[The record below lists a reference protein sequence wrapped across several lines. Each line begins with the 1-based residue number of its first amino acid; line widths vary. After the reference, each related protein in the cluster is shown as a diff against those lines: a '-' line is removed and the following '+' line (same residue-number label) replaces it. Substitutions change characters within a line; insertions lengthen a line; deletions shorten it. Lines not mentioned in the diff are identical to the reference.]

1 MDKTKKKNIRRYIL
15 WGVLAVVVAALALMP
30 AMARRQDAQDGPVA
44 SILEAEVKQGSV
56 QTTVRGGGTLEA
68 GDGEDIELPAQV
80 KITEF
85 LVKNGQE
92 VKAGDPV
99 AKIDKVSALT
109 AVTEVRS
116 SMAAVEKQM
125 ETYSDEKSA
134 STVTAP
140 AGGRVKAIY
149 ANPGDSVAQ
158 VLVEHGGLALL
169 SLDGRM
175 SVTLAVSS
183 QLVPGDSVKVTLDS
197 GKTVTGRVETNLN
210 GELTV
215 TIADNGYAVGDRVTL
230 EGLGSGSLEI
240 HDPWLAT
247 AFNGTV
253 SYVSVRLEQTVSS
266 GASLFTLKDTD
277 YTAQR
282 ELLAQTHREYEELL
296 QKLLTWQDTG
306 LITAP
311 CDGLVSGIDTD
322 STHLL
327 AAQDEDITADLL
339 NSEDG
344 DFRLVFLSQ
353 VTQTCTGDDKCPL
366 KGTDSGHQTGCPKV
380 CKHSSKIGECK
391 ASGHFTDCIEACTHA
406 ENPEDCPA
414 TGVHYADCV
423 KTCIETNQEG
433 KCPAIKY
440 HYDGCIGKCVGA
452 TVSGQCPAHIHRKA
466 CIESCVSAN
475 TVGKCTAGFHKADCI
490 ESCIGNE
497 SSPSNP
503 CPATKH
509 KDGCYF
515 QGATYTGRI
524 FKVVSVGDGV
534 LVGYWDPTV
543 YELVKTADGWARKDG
558 QPLGTG
564 NCIQAGNVTASG
576 SFQAGDTLLS
586 VTVTKDGESSSLGL
600 VKIGSGSQNPGIPG
614 FPGNLAGLM
623 AGLMGGYGGY
633 GGTGSSSQ
641 TQLYS
646 LDGDVLLTVTPLDTL
661 TVTIAVDEKDIASV
675 KTGMTAQL
683 TMNALPDETFEGEVT
698 RVAQT
703 GGGNGGSSKFDVEI
717 TLSRESDMLPGMST
731 TAELTLYE
739 KMDVLTLPVAALQ
752 DEGGKTLV
760 YTGKDKKTGE
770 LTNPVEVTTGLSD
783 GENVEILSGID
794 SGTTVYYSYYDTVT
808 ESDAVETERSMF

>member
-1 MDKTKKKNIRRYIL
+1 MDKTKKKNVRRYIL
-15 WGVLAVVVAALALMP
+15 WGVLAVVVAGLALLPALA
-30 AMARRQDAQDGPVA
+30 RQQDAQDGPVA
-44 SILEAEVKQGSV
+44 SVLEATVKEGSV
-56 QTTVRGGGTLEA
+56 QATVRGGGTLEA
-68 GDGEDIELPAQV
+68 GDGKDIELPSEV

-92 VKAGDPV
+92 VKKGDPV

-109 AVTEVRS
+109 AVTEIRT

-125 ETYSDEKSA
+125 ETFSDEKSA

-149 ANPGDSVAQ
+149 AGPGDSVAQ
-158 VLVEHGGLALL
+158 VLVEHGALALL

-175 SVTLAVSS
+175 CVTLTVSS
-183 QLVPGDSVKVTLDS
+183 QLIPGDSIPVTLDS
-197 GKTVTGRVETNLN
+197 GKTVTGRVESNLN

-215 TIADNGYAVGDRVTL
+215 TIADNGYAVGDTVTL

-240 HDPWLAT
+240 HNPWLAT

-253 SYVSVRLEQTVSS
+253 SQVNIRLEQTVSS
-266 GASLFTLKDTD
+266 GGSLFTLKDTD

-282 ELLAQTHREYEELL
+282 ELLAETHRDYEELL

-306 LITAP
+306 VITAP

-327 AAQDEDITADLL
+327 AAEDEELTASLL
-339 NSEDG
+339 NADGG
-344 DFRLVFLSQ
+344 DFRLVLLSQ

-366 KGTDSGHQTGCPKV
+366 KGTDSGHQDGCPKA
-380 CKHSSKIGECK
+380 CKHAAYEADCM
-391 ASGHFTDCIEACTHA
+391 ASEHFADCIMACTHA
-406 ENPEDCPA
+406 ENSEDCPA
-414 TGVHYADCV
+414 TGAHHTDCI
-423 KTCIETNQEG
+423 KACIETTQEH
-433 KCPAIKY
+433 KCPATKY
-440 HYDGCIGKCVGA
+440 HYDGCIEKCVESE
-452 TVSGQCPAHIHRKA
+452 VSGQCPAHVHKQG
-466 CIESCVSAN
+466 CIELCRSAS
-475 TVGKCTAGFHKADCI
+475 TPEKCTAKHHKADCI
-490 ESCIGNE
+490 ESCIGVE
-497 SSPSNP
+497 ASVSNP

-515 QGATYTGRI
+515 RDVTYTGRI
-524 FKVVSVGDGV
+524 FKVDSAGNGA
-534 LVGYWDPTV
+534 LVGYWDSTV
-543 YELVKTADGWARKDG
+543 YDVVKTASGWARKDG
-558 QPLGTG
+558 QKFSTN
-564 NCIQAGNVTASG
+564 NCINAGTASG
-576 SFQAGDTLLS
+576 TFQSGDILLE
-586 VTVTKDGESSSLGL
+586 VTVHKNGEKDGTLGL
-600 VKIGSGSQNPGIPG
+600 FKVGSFSQSQNFNFPGGIPS
-614 FPGNLAGLM
+614 M
-623 AGLMGGYGGY
+623 MGGYGS
-633 GGTGSSSQ
+633 TGSSS

-646 LDGDVLLTVTPLDTL
+646 LDGDVLLTVTPLDTM

-683 TMNALPDETFEGEVT
+683 TMNALPDETFEGQVT

-703 GGGNGGSSKFDVEI
+703 GSGNGGSSKFDVEI

-731 TAELTLYE
+731 TAQLTLYE
-739 KMDVLTLPVAALQ
+739 KMDVLTLPVAALR

-770 LTNPVEVTTGLSD
+770 PASPVEVTTGLSD

-794 SGTTVYYSYYDTVT
+794 GGTTVYYSYYDTVT

>member
-1 MDKTKKKNIRRYIL
+1 MDKTKKKNVRRYIL
-15 WGVLAVVVAALALMP
+15 WGVLAVVVAGLAMLPALA
-30 AMARRQDAQDGPVA
+30 RQQDAQDGPVA
-44 SILEAEVKQGSV
+44 SVLEATVKEGSV
-56 QTTVRGGGTLEA
+56 QATVRGGGTLEA
-68 GDGEDIELPAQV
+68 GDGEDIELPVDV

-92 VKAGDPV
+92 VKKGDPV

-109 AVTEVRS
+109 AVTEIRT

-125 ETYSDEKSA
+125 ETFSDEKSA

-149 ANPGDSVAQ
+149 ANPGDSVTQ
-158 VLVEHGGLALL
+158 VLVEHGALALL

-175 SVTLAVSS
+175 GVTLTVSS
-183 QLVPGDSVKVTLDS
+183 QLIPGDSIPVTLDS
-197 GKTVTGRVETNLN
+197 GKTVTGRVESNLN

-215 TIADNGYAVGDRVTL
+215 TIADNGYAVGDTVTL

-240 HDPWLAT
+240 HNPWLAT

-253 SYVSVRLEQTVSS
+253 SQVNIRLEQTVSS
-266 GASLFTLKDTD
+266 GGSLFTLKDTD

-282 ELLAQTHREYEELL
+282 ELLAETHRDYEKLL

-306 LITAP
+306 VITAP

-327 AAQDEDITADLL
+327 AAEDEELTASLL
-339 NSEDG
+339 NADGG
-344 DFRLVFLSQ
+344 DFRLVLLSQ

-366 KGTDSGHQTGCPKV
+366 KGTDSGHQDGCPKA
-380 CKHSSKIGECK
+380 CKHA
-391 ASGHFTDCIEACTHA
+391 ASEGVCTASEHFDDCIMACTHA

-414 TGVHYADCV
+414 TGAHHTDCI
-423 KTCIETNQEG
+423 KACIETSQEG
-433 KCPAIKY
+433 ECPATKY
-440 HYDGCIGKCVGA
+440 HYDGCIEKCTESA
-452 TVSGQCPAHIHRKA
+452 VSGECPAHIHKKG
-466 CIESCVSAN
+466 CIESCISAD
-475 TVGKCTAGFHKADCI
+475 TPGKCTAGHHKADCI
-490 ESCIGNE
+490 ESCIVSHSADE
-497 SSPSNP
+497 P

-515 QGATYTGRI
+515 QNATYTGQV
-524 FKVVSVGDGV
+524 FKVVSVGSGT
-534 LVGYWDPTV
+534 LVGYWDSTV
-543 YELVKTADGWARKDG
+543 YDVVKTASGWARKDG
-558 QPLGTG
+558 QPFSTN
-564 NCIQAGNVTASG
+564 NCVQADTISASG
-576 SFQAGDTLLS
+576 NYQAGDVLLS
-586 VTVTKDGESSSLGL
+586 VTVHKSGENDSPLGL
-600 VKIGSGSQNPGIPG
+600 VKISSGGSQMPG
-614 FPGNLAGLM
+614 FDLS
-623 AGLMGGYGGY
+623 GLMGMMAGMGGY
-633 GGTGSSSQ
+633 GGTGSSQ

-646 LDGDVLLTVTPLDTL
+646 LDGDVLLTVTPLDTM

-683 TMNALPDETFEGEVT
+683 TMNALPDETFEGQVT

-703 GGGNGGSSKFDVEI
+703 GSGNGGSSKFDVEI
-717 TLSRESDMLPGMST
+717 TLSRESDMLPGMSA
-731 TAELTLYE
+731 TAQLTLYE
-739 KMDVLTLPVAALQ
+739 KMDVLTLPVAALR

-770 LTNPVEVTTGLSD
+770 PANPVDVTTGLSD

-794 SGTTVYYSYYDTVT
+794 SGTTVYYSYYDTIT

>member
-1 MDKTKKKNIRRYIL
+1 MDKTKKKNVRRYIL
-15 WGVLAVVVAALALMP
+15 WGVLAVVVAGLAMLPALA
-30 AMARRQDAQDGPVA
+30 RQQDAQDGPVA
-44 SILEAEVKQGSV
+44 SVLEATVKEGSV
-56 QTTVRGGGTLEA
+56 QATVRGGGTLEA
-68 GDGEDIELPAQV
+68 GDGEDIELPAEV

-92 VKAGDPV
+92 VKKGDPV

-109 AVTEVRS
+109 AVTEIRT

-125 ETYSDEKSA
+125 ETFSDEKSA

-158 VLVEHGGLALL
+158 VLVEHGALALL

-175 SVTLAVSS
+175 GVTLTVSS
-183 QLVPGDSVKVTLDS
+183 QLIPGDSIPVTLDS
-197 GKTVTGRVETNLN
+197 GKTVTGRVESNLN

-215 TIADNGYAVGDRVTL
+215 TIADNGYAVGDTVTL

-240 HDPWLAT
+240 HNPWLAT

-253 SYVSVRLEQTVSS
+253 SQVNIRLEQTASS
-266 GASLFTLKDTD
+266 GGSLFTLKDTD

-282 ELLAQTHREYEELL
+282 ELLAETHRDYEELL

-306 LITAP
+306 VITAS

-327 AAQDEDITADLL
+327 AAEDEELTASLL
-339 NSEDG
+339 NADGG
-344 DFRLVFLSQ
+344 DFRLVLLSQ

-366 KGTDSGHQTGCPKV
+366 KGTDSGHQKGCPKA
-380 CKHSSKIGECK
+380 CKHA
-391 ASGHFTDCIEACTHA
+391 ASEGVCTASEHFSDCIMACTHA

-414 TGVHYADCV
+414 TGAHHTDCI
-423 KTCIETNQEG
+423 KACIETNQEG
-433 KCPAIKY
+433 KCPATKY
-440 HYDGCIGKCVGA
+440 HYDGCIEKCTESA
-452 TVSGQCPAHIHRKA
+452 VSGECPAHIHKKG
-466 CIESCVSAN
+466 CIESCISAS
-475 TVGKCTAGFHKADCI
+475 TVGKCKAGHHKTDCI
-490 ESCIGNE
+490 ESCIV
-497 SSPSNP
+497 SKSADDP

-515 QGATYTGRI
+515 QNATYTGQV
-524 FKVVSVGDGV
+524 FKVVSVGSGT
-534 LVGYWDPTV
+534 LVGYWDSTV
-543 YELVKTADGWARKDG
+543 YDVVKTASGWARKDG
-558 QPLGTG
+558 QPFSTN
-564 NCIQAGNVTASG
+564 NCVQADTIPASG
-576 SFQAGDTLLS
+576 SYQAGDVLLS
-586 VTVTKDGESSSLGL
+586 VTVTKDGESHSLGL
-600 VKIGSGSQNPGIPG
+600 VKISSGSQMPG
-614 FPGNLAGLM
+614 FDLS
-623 AGLMGGYGGY
+623 GLMGMMGGFSMGGY
-633 GGTGSSSQ
+633 GGTGSSQ

-646 LDGDVLLTVTPLDTL
+646 LGGDVLLTVTPLDTM
-661 TVTIAVDEKDIASV
+661 TVTIAVDEKDIAGV

-683 TMNALPDETFEGEVT
+683 TMNALPDETFEGQVT

-703 GGGNGGSSKFDVEI
+703 GSGNGGSSKFDVEI

-731 TAELTLYE
+731 TAQLTLYE
-739 KMDVLTLPVAALQ
+739 KMDVLTLPVAALR

-770 LTNPVEVTTGLSD
+770 PANPVEVTTGLSD

-794 SGTTVYYSYYDTVT
+794 SGTTVYYLYYDTVT

>member
-1 MDKTKKKNIRRYIL
+1 MDKTKKKNVRRYIL
-15 WGVLAVVVAALALMP
+15 WGVLAVVVAGLAILPALA
-30 AMARRQDAQDGPVA
+30 RQQDAQDGPVA
-44 SILEAEVKQGSV
+44 SVLEATVKEGSV
-56 QTTVRGGGTLEA
+56 QATVRGGGTLEA
-68 GDGEDIELPAQV
+68 GDGEDIELPSEV

-92 VKAGDPV
+92 VKKGDPV

-109 AVTEVRS
+109 AVTEIRT

-125 ETYSDEKSA
+125 ETFSDEKSA

-149 ANPGDSVAQ
+149 ANPGDSVTQ
-158 VLVEHGGLALL
+158 VLVEHGALALL

-175 SVTLAVSS
+175 RVTMTVSS
-183 QLVPGDSVKVTLDS
+183 QLIPGDSIPVTLDS
-197 GKTVTGRVETNLN
+197 GKTVTGRVESNLN

-215 TIADNGYAVGDRVTL
+215 TIADNGYAVGDTVTL

-240 HDPWLAT
+240 HNPWLAT

-253 SYVSVRLEQTVSS
+253 SQVNIRLEQTVSS
-266 GASLFTLKDTD
+266 GGSLFTLKDTD

-282 ELLAQTHREYEELL
+282 ELLAETHRDYEELL

-306 LITAP
+306 VITAP

-327 AAQDEDITADLL
+327 AAEDEELNASLL
-339 NSEDG
+339 NADDG
-344 DFRLVFLSQ
+344 DFRLVLLSQ

-366 KGTDSGHQTGCPKV
+366 KGTDSGHQDGCPKA
-380 CKHSSKIGECK
+380 CKHATAEGVCT
-391 ASGHFTDCIEACTHA
+391 ASEHFDDCIMACTHA

-414 TGVHYADCV
+414 TGAHHTDCI
-423 KTCIETNQEG
+423 KACIETNQEG
-433 KCPAIKY
+433 KCPATKY
-440 HYDGCIGKCVGA
+440 HYDGCIEKCTESA
-452 TVSGQCPAHIHRKA
+452 VSGECPAHIHKKG
-466 CIESCVSAN
+466 CIESCISAD
-475 TVGKCTAGFHKADCI
+475 TPGKCTAGHHKADCI
-490 ESCIGNE
+490 ESCIV
-497 SSPSNP
+497 SKSADDP

-515 QGATYTGRI
+515 QNATYTGQV
-524 FKVVSVGDGV
+524 FKVVSVGSGT
-534 LVGYWDPTV
+534 LVGYWDSTV
-543 YELVKTADGWARKDG
+543 YDVVKTASGWARKDG
-558 QPLGTG
+558 QPFSTN
-564 NCIQAGNVTASG
+564 NCVQADTISAGSG
-576 SFQAGDTLLS
+576 SYQTGDVLLS
-586 VTVTKDGESSSLGL
+586 VTVHKSGENDSPLGL
-600 VKIGSGSQNPGIPG
+600 VKISSGGSQMPG
-614 FPGNLAGLM
+614 FDLS
-623 AGLMGGYGGY
+623 GLMGMMGGFSMGGY
-633 GGTGSSSQ
+633 GGTGSSQ

-646 LDGDVLLTVTPLDTL
+646 LDGDVLLTVTPLDTM

-675 KTGMTAQL
+675 KTGMNAQL
-683 TMNALPDETFEGEVT
+683 TMNALPDETFEGQVT

-703 GGGNGGSSKFDVEI
+703 GSGNGGSSKFDVEI
-717 TLSRESDMLPGMST
+717 TLSRESDMLLGMSA
-731 TAELTLYE
+731 TAQLTLYE
-739 KMDVLTLPVAALQ
+739 KMDVLTLPVAALR

-770 LTNPVEVTTGLSD
+770 PANPVEVTTGLSD

>member
-1 MDKTKKKNIRRYIL
+1 MDKTKKKNVRRYIL
-15 WGVLAVVVAALALMP
+15 WGVLAVVVAGLAMLPALA
-30 AMARRQDAQDGPVA
+30 RQQDAQDGPVA
-44 SILEAEVKQGSV
+44 SVLEATVKEGSV
-56 QTTVRGGGTLEA
+56 QATVRGGGTLEA
-68 GDGEDIELPAQV
+68 GDGEDIELPPEV

-92 VKAGDPV
+92 VKKGDPV

-109 AVTEVRS
+109 AVTEIRT

-125 ETYSDEKSA
+125 ETFSDEKSA

-158 VLVEHGGLALL
+158 VLVEHGALALL

-175 SVTLAVSS
+175 GVTLTVSS
-183 QLVPGDSVKVTLDS
+183 QLIPGDSIPVTLDS
-197 GKTVTGRVETNLN
+197 GKTVTGRVESNLN

-215 TIADNGYAVGDRVTL
+215 TIADNGYAVGDTVTL

-240 HDPWLAT
+240 HNPWLAT

-253 SYVSVRLEQTVSS
+253 SQVNIRLEQTVSS
-266 GASLFTLKDTD
+266 GGSLFTLKDTD

-282 ELLAQTHREYEELL
+282 ELLAETHRDYEELL

-306 LITAP
+306 VITAP

-327 AAQDEDITADLL
+327 AAEDKKLTASLL
-339 NSEDG
+339 NADG
-344 DFRLVFLSQ
+344 GEFRLVLLSQ

-366 KGTDSGHQTGCPKV
+366 KGTDSGHQDSCPKA
-380 CKHSSKIGECK
+380 CKHATAEGVCT
-391 ASGHFTDCIEACTHA
+391 ASEHFADCIMACTRA

-414 TGVHYADCV
+414 TGAHHTDCI
-423 KTCIETNQEG
+423 KACIETTQEH
-433 KCPAIKY
+433 KCPATKY
-440 HYDGCIGKCVGA
+440 HYDGCIEKCTESA
-452 TVSGQCPAHIHRKA
+452 LSGECPAHIHKKG
-466 CIESCVSAN
+466 CIESCISAD
-475 TVGKCTAGFHKADCI
+475 TQGKCTAGHHKADCI
-490 ESCIGNE
+490 ESCIV
-497 SSPSNP
+497 SKSADDP

-515 QGATYTGRI
+515 QNATYTGQV
-524 FKVVSVGDGV
+524 FKVVSVGSGT
-534 LVGYWDPTV
+534 LVGYWDSTV
-543 YELVKTADGWARKDG
+543 YDVVKTASGWARKDG
-558 QPLGTG
+558 QPFSTN
-564 NCIQAGNVTASG
+564 NCVQADTISASG
-576 SFQAGDTLLS
+576 SYQAGDVLLS
-586 VTVTKDGESSSLGL
+586 VTVHKSGENDSSLGL
-600 VKIGSGSQNPGIPG
+600 VKISFGGSQMPG
-614 FPGNLAGLM
+614 FDLS
-623 AGLMGGYGGY
+623 GLMGMMGGY
-633 GGTGSSSQ
+633 SMGGGTGSGAS

-646 LDGDVLLTVTPLDTL
+646 LDGDVLLTVTPLDTM
-661 TVTIAVDEKDIASV
+661 TVTIAVDEKDVASV

-683 TMNALPDETFEGEVT
+683 TMNALPDETFEGQVT

-703 GGGNGGSSKFDVEI
+703 GSGNGGSSKFDVEI

-731 TAELTLYE
+731 TAQLTLYE
-739 KMDVLTLPVAALQ
+739 KMDVLTLPVAALR

-770 LTNPVEVTTGLSD
+770 PANPVEVTTGLSD

-794 SGTTVYYSYYDTVT
+794 SGTTVYYLYYDTVT

>member
-1 MDKTKKKNIRRYIL
+1 MDKTKKKNVRRYIL
-15 WGVLAVVVAALALMP
+15 WGVLAVVVAGLAMLPALA
-30 AMARRQDAQDGPVA
+30 RQQDAQDGPVA
-44 SILEAEVKQGSV
+44 SVLEAEVKEGSV
-56 QTTVRGGGTLEA
+56 QAIVRGGGTLEA
-68 GDGEDIELPAQV
+68 GDGEDIELPPEV

-92 VKAGDPV
+92 VKKGDPV

-109 AVTEVRS
+109 AVTEIRT

-149 ANPGDSVAQ
+149 AGPGDSVAQ
-158 VLVEHGGLALL
+158 VLVEHGALALL

-175 SVTLAVSS
+175 SVTLTVSS
-183 QLVPGDSVKVTLDS
+183 QLIPGDSINVTLDS
-197 GKTVTGRVETNLN
+197 GKTVTGRVESNLN

-215 TIADNGYAVGDRVTL
+215 TIADNGYAVGDTVTL

-240 HDPWLAT
+240 HNPWLAT

-253 SYVSVRLEQTVSS
+253 SQVNIRLEQTVSS
-266 GASLFTLKDTD
+266 GGSLFTLKDTD

-282 ELLAQTHREYEELL
+282 ELLAQTHRDYEELL

-306 LITAP
+306 VITAP
-311 CDGLVSGIDTD
+311 CDGLVSGIDRD

-327 AAQDEDITADLL
+327 AAEDEEITASLL
-339 NSEDG
+339 NADGG
-344 DFRLVFLSQ
+344 DFRLVLLSQ

-366 KGTDSGHQTGCPKV
+366 KGTDSGHQDNCPKA
-380 CKHSSKIGECK
+380 CKHA
-391 ASGHFTDCIEACTHA
+391 ASEGACTASEHFADCIMACTHA

-414 TGVHYADCV
+414 TGAHHTDCI
-423 KTCIETNQEG
+423 KACIETSQEH
-433 KCPAIKY
+433 KCPATKY
-440 HYDGCIGKCVGA
+440 HYDSCIEKCTESA
-452 TVSGQCPAHIHRKA
+452 VSGQCPAHIHKQG
-466 CIESCVSAN
+466 CIESCISAS
-475 TVGKCTAGFHKADCI
+475 TVGKCKAGHHKADCI
-490 ESCIGNE
+490 ESCIV
-497 SSPSNP
+497 STSASNP

-515 QGATYTGRI
+515 QNATYTGQI

-558 QPLGTG
+558 KPFSTNL
-564 NCIQAGNVTASG
+564 CVQADTITAANAG
-576 SFQAGDTLLS
+576 SFQSGDTLLS

-600 VKIGSGSQNPGIPG
+600 VKIGSGGTQMPG
-614 FPGNLAGLM
+614 FDLS
-623 AGLMGGYGGY
+623 GLMGMMGGY
-633 GGTGSSSQ
+633 SMGGSTGSGSS

-646 LDGDVLLTVTPLDTL
+646 LDGDVLLTVTPLDTM

-683 TMNALPDETFEGEVT
+683 AMNALPDETFEGQVT

-703 GGGNGGSSKFDVEI
+703 GSGNGGSSKFDVEI

-739 KMDVLTLPVAALQ
+739 KMNVLTLPVAALR

-770 LTNPVEVTTGLSD
+770 PANPVEVTTGLSD

-808 ESDAVETERSMF
+808 ESDAVETEHSMF

>member
-1 MDKTKKKNIRRYIL
+1 MDKTKKKNVRRYIL
-15 WGVLAVVVAALALMP
+15 WGVLTVVVAGLAMLPALA
-30 AMARRQDAQDGPVA
+30 RQQDAQDGPVA
-44 SILEAEVKQGSV
+44 SVLEATVKEGSV
-56 QTTVRGGGTLEA
+56 QATVRGGGTLEA
-68 GDGEDIELPAQV
+68 GDGEDIELPAEV

-92 VKAGDPV
+92 VKKGDPV

-109 AVTEVRS
+109 AVTEIRT

-125 ETYSDEKSA
+125 ETFSDEKSA

-149 ANPGDSVAQ
+149 ANPGDSVSA
-158 VLVEHGGLALL
+158 VLVEHGALALL

-175 SVTLAVSS
+175 CVTLTVSS
-183 QLVPGDSVKVTLDS
+183 QLIPGDSIPVTLDS
-197 GKTVTGRVETNLN
+197 GKTVTGRVESNLN

-215 TIADNGYAVGDRVTL
+215 TIADNGYAVGDTVTL

-240 HDPWLAT
+240 HNPWLAT

-253 SYVSVRLEQTVSS
+253 SQVNIRLEQTVSS
-266 GASLFTLKDTD
+266 GGSLFTLKDTD

-282 ELLAQTHREYEELL
+282 ELLAETHRKYEELL

-306 LITAP
+306 VITAP

-327 AAQDEDITADLL
+327 AAEDEELTASLL
-339 NSEDG
+339 NADDG
-344 DFRLVFLSQ
+344 DFRLVLLSQ

-366 KGTDSGHQTGCPKV
+366 KGTDSGHQDGCPKA
-380 CKHSSKIGECK
+380 CKHTAKEGDCT
-391 ASGHFTDCIEACTHA
+391 ASEHFADCIMACTRA

-414 TGVHYADCV
+414 TGAHHTDCI
-423 KTCIETNQEG
+423 KACIETNQEG
-433 KCPAIKY
+433 KCPATKY
-440 HYDGCIGKCVGA
+440 HYDGCIGKCTESA
-452 TVSGQCPAHIHRKA
+452 VSGECPAHIHKKG
-466 CIESCVSAN
+466 CIESCISAD
-475 TVGKCTAGFHKADCI
+475 TAGKCTAGHHKADCI
-490 ESCIGNE
+490 ESCIV
-497 SSPSNP
+497 SKSADDP

-515 QGATYTGRI
+515 QNATYTGQV
-524 FKVVSVGDGV
+524 FKVVSVGSGV
-534 LVGYWDPTV
+534 LVGYWDSTV
-543 YELVKTADGWARKDG
+543 YDVVKTASGWARKDG
-558 QPLGTG
+558 QKFSTN
-564 NCIQAGNVTASG
+564 NCINAGTASG
-576 SFQAGDTLLS
+576 TFQSGDILLE
-586 VTVTKDGESSSLGL
+586 VTVHKNGEKDGTLGL
-600 VKIGSGSQNPGIPG
+600 FKVGSFSQSQNFNFPGGIPS
-614 FPGNLAGLM
+614 M
-623 AGLMGGYGGY
+623 MGGY
-633 GGTGSSSQ
+633 GGTGSSQ
-641 TQLYS
+641 AQLYS
-646 LDGDVLLTVTPLDTL
+646 LDGDVLLTVTPLDTM

-683 TMNALPDETFEGEVT
+683 TMNALPDETFEGQVT

-703 GGGNGGSSKFDVEI
+703 GSGNGGSSKFDVEI

-731 TAELTLYE
+731 TAQLTLYE
-739 KMDVLTLPVAALQ
+739 KMDVLTLPVAALR

-770 LTNPVEVTTGLSD
+770 PANPVEVTTGLSD

>member
-1 MDKTKKKNIRRYIL
+1 MDKTKKKNVRRYIL
-15 WGVLAVVVAALALMP
+15 WGVLAVVVAGLAMLPALA
-30 AMARRQDAQDGPVA
+30 RQQDAQDGPVA
-44 SILEAEVKQGSV
+44 SVLEATVKEGSV
-56 QTTVRGGGTLEA
+56 QATVRGGGTLEA
-68 GDGEDIELPAQV
+68 GDGEDIELPPEV

-92 VKAGDPV
+92 VKKGDPV
-99 AKIDKVSALT
+99 AKIDKVSAMT
-109 AVTEVRS
+109 AVTEIRT

-125 ETYSDEKSA
+125 ETFSDEKSA

-149 ANPGDSVAQ
+149 ANPGDSVTQ
-158 VLVEHGGLALL
+158 VLVEHGALALL

-175 SVTLAVSS
+175 CVTLTVSS
-183 QLVPGDSVKVTLDS
+183 QLIPGDSINVTLDS
-197 GKTVTGRVETNLN
+197 GKTVTGRVESNLN

-215 TIADNGYAVGDRVTL
+215 TIADNGYAVGDTVTL

-240 HDPWLAT
+240 HNPWLAT

-253 SYVSVRLEQTVSS
+253 SQVNIRLEQTVSS
-266 GASLFTLKDTD
+266 GGSLFTLKDTD

-282 ELLAQTHREYEELL
+282 ELLAETHRDYEELL

-306 LITAP
+306 VITAP

-327 AAQDEDITADLL
+327 AAEDEELNASLL
-339 NSEDG
+339 NADGG
-344 DFRLVFLSQ
+344 DFRLVLLSQ

-366 KGTDSGHQTGCPKV
+366 KGTDSGHQDGCPKA
-380 CKHSSKIGECK
+380 CKHA
-391 ASGHFTDCIEACTHA
+391 ASEGVCTASEHFADCIMACTHA
-406 ENPEDCPA
+406 ENPKDCPA
-414 TGVHYADCV
+414 TGAHHTDCI
-423 KTCIETNQEG
+423 KACIETTQEH
-433 KCPAIKY
+433 KCPATKY
-440 HYDGCIGKCVGA
+440 HYDGCIEKCTESA
-452 TVSGQCPAHIHRKA
+452 VSGECPAHIHKKG
-466 CIESCVSAN
+466 CIESCISAD
-475 TVGKCTAGFHKADCI
+475 TAGKCTAGHHKADCI
-490 ESCIGNE
+490 ESCIV
-497 SSPSNP
+497 SKSADDP

-515 QGATYTGRI
+515 QNATYTGQV
-524 FKVVSVGDGV
+524 FKVVSVGSGV
-534 LVGYWDPTV
+534 LVGYWDSTV
-543 YELVKTADGWARKDG
+543 YDVVKTASGWARKDG
-558 QPLGTG
+558 QPFSTN
-564 NCIQAGNVTASG
+564 NCVQADTIPASG
-576 SFQAGDTLLS
+576 SYQAGDTLLS
-586 VTVTKDGESSSLGL
+586 VTVTKDGESHSLGL
-600 VKIGSGSQNPGIPG
+600 VKISSGSQMPG
-614 FPGNLAGLM
+614 FDLSGLM
-623 AGLMGGYGGY
+623 GMMGGFSMGGYGS
-633 GGTGSSSQ
+633 TGSSQ

-646 LDGDVLLTVTPLDTL
+646 LDGDVLLTVTPLDTM

-683 TMNALPDETFEGEVT
+683 TMNALPDETFEGQVT

-703 GGGNGGSSKFDVEI
+703 GSGNGGSSKFDVEI

-731 TAELTLYE
+731 TAQLTLYE
-739 KMDVLTLPVAALQ
+739 KMDVLTLPVAALR

-770 LTNPVEVTTGLSD
+770 PANPVEVTTGLSD

>member
-1 MDKTKKKNIRRYIL
+1 MDKTKKKNVRRYIL
-15 WGVLAVVVAALALMP
+15 WGVLAVVVAGLAMLPALA
-30 AMARRQDAQDGPVA
+30 RQQDAQDGPVA
-44 SILEAEVKQGSV
+44 SVLEATVEEGSV
-56 QTTVRGGGTLEA
+56 QATVRGGGTLEA
-68 GDGEDIELPAQV
+68 GDGEDIELPPDV

-92 VKAGDPV
+92 VKKGDPV

-109 AVTEVRS
+109 AVTEIRT

-149 ANPGDSVAQ
+149 AGPGDSVAQ
-158 VLVEHGGLALL
+158 VLVEHGALALL

-175 SVTLAVSS
+175 CVTLTVSS
-183 QLVPGDSVKVTLDS
+183 QLIPGDSINVTLDS
-197 GKTVTGRVETNLN
+197 GKTVTGRVESNLN

-215 TIADNGYAVGDRVTL
+215 TIADNGYAVGDTVTL

-240 HDPWLAT
+240 HNPWLAT

-253 SYVSVRLEQTVSS
+253 SQVNIRLEQTVSS
-266 GASLFTLKDTD
+266 GGILFTLKDTD

-282 ELLAQTHREYEELL
+282 ELLAETHRKYEELL

-306 LITAP
+306 VITAP

-327 AAQDEDITADLL
+327 AAEDEEITASLL
-339 NSEDG
+339 NADGG

-353 VTQTCTGDDKCPL
+353 VTQTCTGDPLCPL
-366 KGTDSGHQTGCPKV
+366 KGTDSGHQDGCPKA
-380 CKHSSKIGECK
+380 CKHA
-391 ASGHFTDCIEACTHA
+391 ASEGVCTASEHFADCIMACTHA
-406 ENPEDCPA
+406 ENPKDCPA
-414 TGVHYADCV
+414 TGAHHTDCI
-423 KTCIETNQEG
+423 KACIETTQEH
-433 KCPAIKY
+433 KCPATKY
-440 HYDGCIGKCVGA
+440 HYDGCIEKCTESA
-452 TVSGQCPAHIHRKA
+452 VSGECPAHIHKKG
-466 CIESCVSAN
+466 CIESCISAD
-475 TVGKCTAGFHKADCI
+475 TAGKCTAGHHKADCI
-490 ESCIGNE
+490 ESCIV
-497 SSPSNP
+497 SKSADDP

-515 QGATYTGRI
+515 QNAAYTGQV
-524 FKVVSVGDGV
+524 FKVVSVGSGV
-534 LVGYWDPTV
+534 LVGYWDSTV
-543 YELVKTADGWARKDG
+543 YDVVKTASGWARKDG
-558 QPLGTG
+558 QPFSTN
-564 NCIQAGNVTASG
+564 NCVQADTIPASG
-576 SFQAGDTLLS
+576 SYQAGDTLLS
-586 VTVTKDGESSSLGL
+586 VTVTKDGESHSLGL
-600 VKIGSGSQNPGIPG
+600 VKISSGSQMPG
-614 FPGNLAGLM
+614 FDLSGLM
-623 AGLMGGYGGY
+623 GMMGGFSMGGYGS
-633 GGTGSSSQ
+633 TGSSQ

-646 LDGDVLLTVTPLDTL
+646 LDGDVLLTVTPLDTM
-661 TVTIAVDEKDIASV
+661 TVTIAVDEKDIAGV
-675 KTGMTAQL
+675 KTGMNAQL
-683 TMNALPDETFEGEVT
+683 TMNALPDETFEGQVT

-703 GGGNGGSSKFDVEI
+703 GSGNGGSSKFDVEI

-731 TAELTLYE
+731 TAQLTLYE
-739 KMDVLTLPVAALQ
+739 KMDVLTLPVAALR

-760 YTGKDKKTGE
+760 CTGKDKKTGE
-770 LTNPVEVTTGLSD
+770 PANPVEVTTGLSD

>member
-1 MDKTKKKNIRRYIL
+1 MDKTKKKNVRRYIL
-15 WGVLAVVVAALALMP
+15 WGVLAVVVAGLAMLPALA
-30 AMARRQDAQDGPVA
+30 RQQDAQDGPVA
-44 SILEAEVKQGSV
+44 SVLEATVKEGSV
-56 QTTVRGGGTLEA
+56 QATVRGGGTLEA
-68 GDGEDIELPAQV
+68 GDGEDIELPVDV

-92 VKAGDPV
+92 VKKGDPV

-109 AVTEVRS
+109 AVTEIRT

-125 ETYSDEKSA
+125 ETFSDEKSA

-158 VLVEHGGLALL
+158 VLVEHGALALL

-175 SVTLAVSS
+175 GVTLTVSS
-183 QLVPGDSVKVTLDS
+183 QLIPGDSIPVTLDS
-197 GKTVTGRVETNLN
+197 GKTVTGRVESNLN

-215 TIADNGYAVGDRVTL
+215 TIADNGYAVGDTVTL

-240 HDPWLAT
+240 HNPWLAT

-253 SYVSVRLEQTVSS
+253 SQVNIRLEQTVSS
-266 GASLFTLKDTD
+266 GGSLFTLKDTD

-282 ELLAQTHREYEELL
+282 ELLAETHRDYEELL

-306 LITAP
+306 VITAP

-327 AAQDEDITADLL
+327 AAEDEELTASLL
-339 NSEDG
+339 NADDG
-344 DFRLVFLSQ
+344 DFRLVLLSQ

-366 KGTDSGHQTGCPKV
+366 KGTDSGHQDGCPKA
-380 CKHSSKIGECK
+380 CKHATAEGVCT
-391 ASGHFTDCIEACTHA
+391 ASEHFDDCIMACTHA

-414 TGVHYADCV
+414 TGAHHTDCI
-423 KTCIETNQEG
+423 KACIETTQEH
-433 KCPAIKY
+433 KCPATKY
-440 HYDGCIGKCVGA
+440 HYDGCIEKCTESA
-452 TVSGQCPAHIHRKA
+452 VSGECPAHIHKKG
-466 CIESCVSAN
+466 CIESCISAD
-475 TVGKCTAGFHKADCI
+475 TAGKCTAGHHKADCI
-490 ESCIGNE
+490 ESCIV
-497 SSPSNP
+497 STSASNP

-515 QGATYTGRI
+515 QNATYTGKV
-524 FKVVSVGDGV
+524 FKVVSVGSGT
-534 LVGYWDPTV
+534 LVGYWDSTV
-543 YELVKTADGWARKDG
+543 YDVVKTASGWARKDG
-558 QPLGTG
+558 RPFSTN
-564 NCIQAGNVTASG
+564 NCVQADTIPASG
-576 SFQAGDTLLS
+576 SYQAGDTLLS

-600 VKIGSGSQNPGIPG
+600 VKIGSGSQMPG
-614 FPGNLAGLM
+614 FDLS
-623 AGLMGGYGGY
+623 GLMGMMGGFSMGGY
-633 GGTGSSSQ
+633 GGTGSSQ

-646 LDGDVLLTVTPLDTL
+646 LDGDVLLTVTPLDTM
-661 TVTIAVDEKDIASV
+661 TVTIAVDEKDIANV

-683 TMNALPDETFEGEVT
+683 TMNALPDETFEGQVT

-703 GGGNGGSSKFDVEI
+703 GSGNGGSSKFDVEI
-717 TLSRESDMLPGMST
+717 TLSRESDMLPGMSA
-731 TAELTLYE
+731 TAQLTLYE
-739 KMDVLTLPVAALQ
+739 KMDVLTLPVAALR

-770 LTNPVEVTTGLSD
+770 PANPVEVTTGLSD

-808 ESDAVETERSMF
+808 ESDAVETEHSMF

>member
-1 MDKTKKKNIRRYIL
+1 MDKTKKKNVRRYIL
-15 WGVLAVVVAALALMP
+15 WGVLAVVVAGLAMLPALA
-30 AMARRQDAQDGPVA
+30 RQQDAQDGPVA
-44 SILEAEVKQGSV
+44 SVLEATVKEGSV
-56 QTTVRGGGTLEA
+56 QATVRGGGTLEA
-68 GDGEDIELPAQV
+68 GDGEDIELPPEV

-92 VKAGDPV
+92 VKKGDPV

-109 AVTEVRS
+109 AVTEIRT

-125 ETYSDEKSA
+125 ETFSDEKSA

-149 ANPGDSVAQ
+149 ANPGDSVTQ
-158 VLVEHGGLALL
+158 VLVEHGALALL

-175 SVTLAVSS
+175 SVTLTVSS
-183 QLVPGDSVKVTLDS
+183 QLIPGDSINVTLDS
-197 GKTVTGRVETNLN
+197 GKTVTGRVESNLN

-215 TIADNGYAVGDRVTL
+215 TIADNGYAVGDTVTL

-240 HDPWLAT
+240 HNPWLAT

-253 SYVSVRLEQTVSS
+253 SQVNIRLEQTVSS
-266 GASLFTLKDTD
+266 GGSLFTLKDTD

-282 ELLAQTHREYEELL
+282 ELLAETHRDYEELL

-306 LITAP
+306 VITAP

-327 AAQDEDITADLL
+327 AAEDEELTASLL
-339 NSEDG
+339 NADDG
-344 DFRLVFLSQ
+344 DFRLVLLSQ

-366 KGTDSGHQTGCPKV
+366 KGTDSNHKEGCPRA
-380 CKHSSKIGECK
+380 CKHATAEGVCT
-391 ASGHFTDCIEACTHA
+391 ASEHFDDCIMACTRA
-406 ENPEDCPA
+406 ENPENCPA
-414 TGVHYADCV
+414 TGAHHTDCI
-423 KTCIETNQEG
+423 KACIETTQEH
-433 KCPAIKY
+433 KCPATKY
-440 HYDGCIGKCVGA
+440 HYDGCIEKCTESA
-452 TVSGQCPAHIHRKA
+452 VSGQCPAHIHKQG
-466 CIESCVSAN
+466 CIESCISAS
-475 TVGKCTAGFHKADCI
+475 TVGKCKAGHHKADCI
-490 ESCIGNE
+490 ESCIV
-497 SSPSNP
+497 STSASNP

-515 QGATYTGRI
+515 QNATYTGKI

-558 QPLGTG
+558 KPFSTNL
-564 NCIQAGNVTASG
+564 CVQADTITAANAG
-576 SFQAGDTLLS
+576 SFQSGDTLLS

-600 VKIGSGSQNPGIPG
+600 VKIGSGGSQMPG
-614 FPGNLAGLM
+614 FDLS
-623 AGLMGGYGGY
+623 GLMGMMGGY
-633 GGTGSSSQ
+633 SMGGSTGSGSS

-646 LDGDVLLTVTPLDTL
+646 LDGDVLLTVTPLDTM

-683 TMNALPDETFEGEVT
+683 TMNALPDETFEGQVT

-703 GGGNGGSSKFDVEI
+703 GSGSGGSSKFDVEI

-739 KMDVLTLPVAALQ
+739 KMNVLTLPVAALR

-770 LTNPVEVTTGLSD
+770 PANPVEVTTGLSD
-783 GENVEILSGID
+783 GETVEILFGID

-808 ESDAVETERSMF
+808 ESDAVETEHSMF

>member
-1 MDKTKKKNIRRYIL
+1 MDKTKKKNVRRYIL
-15 WGVLAVVVAALALMP
+15 WGVLAVVVAGLAMLPALA
-30 AMARRQDAQDGPVA
+30 RQQDAQDGPVA
-44 SILEAEVKQGSV
+44 SVLEATVKEGSV
-56 QTTVRGGGTLEA
+56 QATVRGGGTLEA
-68 GDGEDIELPAQV
+68 GDGEDIELPPEV

-92 VKAGDPV
+92 VKKGDPV

-109 AVTEVRS
+109 AVTEIRT

-125 ETYSDEKSA
+125 ETFSDEKSA

-149 ANPGDSVAQ
+149 ANPGDSVTQ
-158 VLVEHGGLALL
+158 VLVEHGALALL

-175 SVTLAVSS
+175 GVTLTVSS
-183 QLVPGDSVKVTLDS
+183 QLIPGDSIPVTLDS
-197 GKTVTGRVETNLN
+197 GKTVTGRVESNLN

-215 TIADNGYAVGDRVTL
+215 TIADNGYAVGDTVTL

-240 HDPWLAT
+240 HNPWLAT

-253 SYVSVRLEQTVSS
+253 SQVNIRLEQTVSS
-266 GASLFTLKDTD
+266 GGSLFTLKDTD

-282 ELLAQTHREYEELL
+282 ELLAETHRDYEELL

-306 LITAP
+306 VITAP

-327 AAQDEDITADLL
+327 ASEDEELTASLL
-339 NSEDG
+339 NADDG
-344 DFRLVFLSQ
+344 DFRLVLLSQ

-366 KGTDSGHQTGCPKV
+366 KGTDSGHQDGCPKA
-380 CKHSSKIGECK
+380 CKHA
-391 ASGHFTDCIEACTHA
+391 ASEGVCTASEHFDDCIMACTRV

-414 TGVHYADCV
+414 TGAHHTDCI
-423 KTCIETNQEG
+423 KACIETTQEH
-433 KCPAIKY
+433 KCPATKY
-440 HYDGCIGKCVGA
+440 HYDGCIEKCTESA
-452 TVSGQCPAHIHRKA
+452 LSGECPAHIHKKG
-466 CIESCVSAN
+466 CIESCISAD
-475 TVGKCTAGFHKADCI
+475 TQGKCTAGHHKADCI
-490 ESCIGNE
+490 ESCIV
-497 SSPSNP
+497 SKSADDP

-515 QGATYTGRI
+515 QNATYTGKV
-524 FKVVSVGDGV
+524 FKVVSVGSGA
-534 LVGYWDPTV
+534 LVGYWDSTV
-543 YELVKTADGWARKDG
+543 YDVVKTASGWARKDG
-558 QPLGTG
+558 QPFSTN
-564 NCIQAGNVTASG
+564 NCVQADTIPASG
-576 SFQAGDTLLS
+576 SYQAGDTLLS

-600 VKIGSGSQNPGIPG
+600 VKISSGSQKPG
-614 FPGNLAGLM
+614 FDLS
-623 AGLMGGYGGY
+623 GLMGIMGGFSMGGY
-633 GGTGSSSQ
+633 GGTGSGSS

-646 LDGDVLLTVTPLDTL
+646 LDGDVLLTVTPLDTM

-683 TMNALPDETFEGEVT
+683 TMNALPDETFEGQVT

-703 GGGNGGSSKFDVEI
+703 GSGNGGSSKFDVEI
-717 TLSRESDMLPGMST
+717 TLSRESDMLPGMSA
-731 TAELTLYE
+731 TAQLTLYE
-739 KMDVLTLPVAALQ
+739 KMDVLTLPVAALR

-770 LTNPVEVTTGLSD
+770 PANPVEVTTGLSD

>member
-1 MDKTKKKNIRRYIL
+1 MDKTKKKNVRRYIL
-15 WGVLAVVVAALALMP
+15 WGVLAVVVAGLAMLPALA
-30 AMARRQDAQDGPVA
+30 RQQDAQDGPVA
-44 SILEAEVKQGSV
+44 SVLEATVQEGSV
-56 QTTVRGGGTLEA
+56 QATVRGGGTLEA
-68 GDGEDIELPAQV
+68 GDGEDIELPSEV

-92 VKAGDPV
+92 VKKGDPV

-109 AVTEVRS
+109 AVTEIRT

-125 ETYSDEKSA
+125 ETFSDEKSA

-149 ANPGDSVAQ
+149 AGPGDSVAQ
-158 VLVEHGGLALL
+158 VLVEHGALALL

-175 SVTLAVSS
+175 SVTLSVSS
-183 QLVPGDSVKVTLDS
+183 QLIPGDSIPVTLDS
-197 GKTVTGRVETNLN
+197 GKTVTGRVESNLN

-215 TIADNGYAVGDRVTL
+215 TIADNGYAVGDTVTL

-240 HDPWLAT
+240 HSPWLAT

-253 SYVSVRLEQTVSS
+253 SQVNIRLEQTVSS
-266 GASLFTLKDTD
+266 GGSLFTLKDTD

-282 ELLAQTHREYEELL
+282 ELLAETHRDYEELL

-306 LITAP
+306 VITAP

-327 AAQDEDITADLL
+327 AAEDEELTASLL
-339 NSEDG
+339 NADDG
-344 DFRLVFLSQ
+344 DFRLVLLSQ

-366 KGTDSGHQTGCPKV
+366 KGTDSGHQDGCPKA
-380 CKHSSKIGECK
+380 CKHA
-391 ASGHFTDCIEACTHA
+391 ASEGVCTASEHFDDCIMACTHA

-414 TGVHYADCV
+414 TGAHHTDCI
-423 KTCIETNQEG
+423 KACIETTQEH
-433 KCPAIKY
+433 KCPATKY
-440 HYDGCIGKCVGA
+440 HYDGCIEKCTESA
-452 TVSGQCPAHIHRKA
+452 LSGECPAHIHKKG
-466 CIESCVSAN
+466 CIESCISAD
-475 TVGKCTAGFHKADCI
+475 TQGKCTAGHHKADCI
-490 ESCIGNE
+490 ESCIV
-497 SSPSNP
+497 SKSADDP

-515 QGATYTGRI
+515 QNATYTGQV
-524 FKVVSVGDGV
+524 FKVVSVGSGV
-534 LVGYWDPTV
+534 LVGYWDSTV
-543 YELVKTADGWARKDG
+543 YDVVKTASGWARKDG
-558 QPLGTG
+558 QPFSTN
-564 NCIQAGNVTASG
+564 NCVQADTIPASG
-576 SFQAGDTLLS
+576 SYQAGDVLLS
-586 VTVTKDGESSSLGL
+586 VTVHKSGENDSPLGL
-600 VKIGSGSQNPGIPG
+600 VKISSGGSQMPG
-614 FPGNLAGLM
+614 FDLS
-623 AGLMGGYGGY
+623 GLMGMMGGFSMGGY
-633 GGTGSSSQ
+633 GGTGSSQ

-646 LDGDVLLTVTPLDTL
+646 LDGDVLLTVTPLDTM

-683 TMNALPDETFEGEVT
+683 TMNALPDETFEGQVT

-703 GGGNGGSSKFDVEI
+703 GSGNGGSSKFDVEI

-731 TAELTLYE
+731 TAQLTLYE
-739 KMDVLTLPVAALQ
+739 KMDVLTLPVAALR

-770 LTNPVEVTTGLSD
+770 PANPVEVTTGLSD

-794 SGTTVYYSYYDTVT
+794 SGTTVYYLYYDTVT
-808 ESDAVETERSMF
+808 ESDAVETEHSMF

>member
-1 MDKTKKKNIRRYIL
+1 MDKTKKKNVRRYIL
-15 WGVLAVVVAALALMP
+15 WGVLAVVVAGLAMLPALA
-30 AMARRQDAQDGPVA
+30 RQQDAQDGPVA
-44 SILEAEVKQGSV
+44 SVLEAEVKEGSV
-56 QTTVRGGGTLEA
+56 QAIVRGGGTLEA
-68 GDGEDIELPAQV
+68 GDGEDIELPPEV

-92 VKAGDPV
+92 VKKGDPV

-109 AVTEVRS
+109 AVTEIRT

-149 ANPGDSVAQ
+149 AGPGDSVAQ
-158 VLVEHGGLALL
+158 VLVEHGALALL

-175 SVTLAVSS
+175 SVTLTVSS
-183 QLVPGDSVKVTLDS
+183 QLIPGDSIPVTLDS
-197 GKTVTGRVETNLN
+197 GKTVTGRVESNLN

-215 TIADNGYAVGDRVTL
+215 TIADNGYAVGDTVTL

-240 HDPWLAT
+240 HNPWLAT

-253 SYVSVRLEQTVSS
+253 SQVNIRLEQTVSS
-266 GASLFTLKDTD
+266 GGSLFTLKDTD

-282 ELLAQTHREYEELL
+282 ELLAETHRKYEELL

-306 LITAP
+306 VITAP

-327 AAQDEDITADLL
+327 AAEDEELTASLL
-339 NSEDG
+339 NADGG

-366 KGTDSGHQTGCPKV
+366 NGKDPNHKEGCPKA
-380 CKHSSKIGECK
+380 CKHATSEGVCT
-391 ASGHFTDCIEACTHA
+391 ASEHFADCIMACTRA

-414 TGVHYADCV
+414 TGAHHTDCI
-423 KTCIETNQEG
+423 KACIETTQEG
-433 KCPAIKY
+433 KCPATKY
-440 HYDGCIGKCVGA
+440 HYDGCIEKCTESA
-452 TVSGQCPAHIHRKA
+452 VSGQCPAHIHKQG
-466 CIESCVSAN
+466 CIESCISAS
-475 TVGKCTAGFHKADCI
+475 TVGKCKAGHHKADCI
-490 ESCIGNE
+490 ESCIV
-497 SSPSNP
+497 STSASNP

-515 QGATYTGRI
+515 QNATYTGQV

-558 QPLGTG
+558 KPFSTNL
-564 NCIQAGNVTASG
+564 CVQADTITAANAG
-576 SFQAGDTLLS
+576 SFQSGDTLLS

-600 VKIGSGSQNPGIPG
+600 VKIGSGGSQMPG
-614 FPGNLAGLM
+614 FDLS
-623 AGLMGGYGGY
+623 GLMGMMGGY
-633 GGTGSSSQ
+633 SMGGSTGSSQ

-646 LDGDVLLTVTPLDTL
+646 LDGDVLLTVTPLDTM

-683 TMNALPDETFEGEVT
+683 TMNALPDETFEGQVT

-703 GGGNGGSSKFDVEI
+703 GSGSGGSSKFDVEI

-739 KMDVLTLPVAALQ
+739 KMNVLTLPVAALR

-770 LTNPVEVTTGLSD
+770 PANPVEVTTGLSD

-808 ESDAVETERSMF
+808 ESDAVETEHSMF

>member
-1 MDKTKKKNIRRYIL
+1 MDKTKKKNVRRYIL
-15 WGVLAVVVAALALMP
+15 WGVLAVVVAGLALLPALA
-30 AMARRQDAQDGPVA
+30 RQQDAQDGPVA
-44 SILEAEVKQGSV
+44 SVLEATVKEGSV
-56 QTTVRGGGTLEA
+56 QATVRGGGTLEA
-68 GDGEDIELPAQV
+68 GDGEDIELPSEV

-92 VKAGDPV
+92 VKKGDPV

-109 AVTEVRS
+109 AVTEIRT

-125 ETYSDEKSA
+125 ETFSDEKSA

-149 ANPGDSVAQ
+149 ANPGDSVSA
-158 VLVEHGGLALL
+158 VLVEHGALALL

-175 SVTLAVSS
+175 CVTLTVSS
-183 QLVPGDSVKVTLDS
+183 QLIPGDTIPVTLDS
-197 GKTVTGRVETNLN
+197 GKTVTGRVESNLN

-215 TIADNGYAVGDRVTL
+215 TIADNGYAVGDTVTL

-240 HDPWLAT
+240 HNPWLAT

-253 SYVSVRLEQTVSS
+253 SQVNIRLEQTVSS
-266 GASLFTLKDTD
+266 GGSLFTLKDTD

-282 ELLAQTHREYEELL
+282 ELLAETHRKYEELL

-306 LITAP
+306 VITAP

-327 AAQDEDITADLL
+327 AAEDEELTASLL
-339 NSEDG
+339 NADDG
-344 DFRLVFLSQ
+344 DFRLVLLSQ

-366 KGTDSGHQTGCPKV
+366 KGTDSGHQEGCPKACTHATAEGV
-380 CKHSSKIGECK
+380 CT
-391 ASGHFTDCIEACTHA
+391 ASEHFDDCIMACTHA

-414 TGVHYADCV
+414 TGAHHTDCI
-423 KTCIETNQEG
+423 KACIETTQEH
-433 KCPAIKY
+433 KCPATKY
-440 HYDGCIGKCVGA
+440 HYDGCIEKCTESA
-452 TVSGQCPAHIHRKA
+452 VSGQCPAHIHKKG
-466 CIESCVSAN
+466 CIESCISAD
-475 TVGKCTAGFHKADCI
+475 TVGKCTAGHHKADCI
-490 ESCIGNE
+490 ESCIV
-497 SSPSNP
+497 SKSADDP

-515 QGATYTGRI
+515 QNATYTGKV
-524 FKVVSVGDGV
+524 FKVVSVGSGT
-534 LVGYWDPTV
+534 LVGYWDSTV
-543 YELVKTADGWARKDG
+543 YDVVKTASGWARKDG
-558 QPLGTG
+558 QPFSTN
-564 NCIQAGNVTASG
+564 NCVQADTIPASG
-576 SFQAGDTLLS
+576 SYQAGDTLLS
-586 VTVTKDGESSSLGL
+586 VTVTKDGENHSLGL
-600 VKIGSGSQNPGIPG
+600 VKISSGSQMPG
-614 FPGNLAGLM
+614 FDLSGLM
-623 AGLMGGYGGY
+623 GMMGGFSMGGYGS
-633 GGTGSSSQ
+633 TGSSQ

-646 LDGDVLLTVTPLDTL
+646 LDWDVLLTVTPLDTM

-683 TMNALPDETFEGEVT
+683 TMNALPDETFEGQVT

-703 GGGNGGSSKFDVEI
+703 GSGNGGSSKFDVEI
-717 TLSRESDMLPGMST
+717 TLSRESDMLPGMSA

-739 KMDVLTLPVAALQ
+739 KMDVLTLPVAALR

-770 LTNPVEVTTGLSD
+770 PANPVEVTTGLSD

>member
-1 MDKTKKKNIRRYIL
+1 MDKTKKKNVRRYIL
-15 WGVLAVVVAALALMP
+15 WGVLAVVVAGLAMLPALA
-30 AMARRQDAQDGPVA
+30 RQQDAQDGPVA
-44 SILEAEVKQGSV
+44 SVLEATVKEGSV
-56 QTTVRGGGTLEA
+56 QATVRGGGTLEA
-68 GDGEDIELPAQV
+68 GDGEDIELPPEV

-92 VKAGDPV
+92 VKKGDPV

-109 AVTEVRS
+109 AVTEIRT

-125 ETYSDEKSA
+125 ETFSDEKSA

-149 ANPGDSVAQ
+149 ANPGDSVTQ
-158 VLVEHGGLALL
+158 VLVEHGALALL

-175 SVTLAVSS
+175 GVTLAVSS
-183 QLVPGDSVKVTLDS
+183 QLIPGDSINVTLDS
-197 GKTVTGRVETNLN
+197 GKTVTGRVESNLN

-215 TIADNGYAVGDRVTL
+215 TIADNGYAVGDTVTL

-240 HDPWLAT
+240 HNPWLAT

-253 SYVSVRLEQTVSS
+253 SQVNIRLEQTVSS
-266 GASLFTLKDTD
+266 GGSLFTLKDTD

-282 ELLAQTHREYEELL
+282 ELLAETHRDYEELL

-306 LITAP
+306 VITAP

-327 AAQDEDITADLL
+327 AAEDEELTASLL
-339 NSEDG
+339 NADDG
-344 DFRLVFLSQ
+344 DFRLVLLSQ

-366 KGTDSGHQTGCPKV
+366 KGTDSGHQDGCPKA
-380 CKHSSKIGECK
+380 CKHA
-391 ASGHFTDCIEACTHA
+391 ASEGVCTASEHFADCIMACTHA

-414 TGVHYADCV
+414 TGTHHTDCI
-423 KTCIETNQEG
+423 KACIETNQEG
-433 KCPAIKY
+433 KCPATKY
-440 HYDGCIGKCVGA
+440 HYDGCIEKCTESA
-452 TVSGQCPAHIHRKA
+452 LSGECPAHIHKKG
-466 CIESCVSAN
+466 CIESCISAD
-475 TVGKCTAGFHKADCI
+475 TVGKCTAGHHKADCI
-490 ESCIGNE
+490 ESCIV
-497 SSPSNP
+497 SKSADDP

-515 QGATYTGRI
+515 QNATYTGQV
-524 FKVVSVGDGV
+524 FKVVSVGSGV
-534 LVGYWDPTV
+534 LVGYWDSTV
-543 YELVKTADGWARKDG
+543 YDVVKTASGWARKDG
-558 QPLGTG
+558 QPFSTN
-564 NCIQAGNVTASG
+564 NCVQADTITAGSG
-576 SFQAGDTLLS
+576 SYQTGDVLLS
-586 VTVTKDGESSSLGL
+586 VTVHKSGENDSPLGL
-600 VKIGSGSQNPGIPG
+600 VKISSGGSQMPG
-614 FPGNLAGLM
+614 FDLS
-623 AGLMGGYGGY
+623 GLMGMMGGFMGGY
-633 GGTGSSSQ
+633 GGTGSGSS

-646 LDGDVLLTVTPLDTL
+646 LDGDVLLTVTPLDTM

-683 TMNALPDETFEGEVT
+683 TMNALPDETFEGQVT

-703 GGGNGGSSKFDVEI
+703 GSGNGGSSKFDVEI

-731 TAELTLYE
+731 TAQLTLYE
-739 KMDVLTLPVAALQ
+739 KMDVLTLPVAALR

-770 LTNPVEVTTGLSD
+770 PANPVEVTTGLSD

-794 SGTTVYYSYYDTVT
+794 SGTTVYYLYYDTVT

>member
-1 MDKTKKKNIRRYIL
+1 MDKTKKKNVRRYIL
-15 WGVLAVVVAALALMP
+15 WGVLAVVVAGLAMLPALA
-30 AMARRQDAQDGPVA
+30 RQQDAQDGPVA
-44 SILEAEVKQGSV
+44 SVLEAMVKEGSV
-56 QTTVRGGGTLEA
+56 QATVRGGGTLEA
-68 GDGEDIELPAQV
+68 GDGEDIELPPEV

-92 VKAGDPV
+92 VKKGDPV

-109 AVTEVRS
+109 AVTEIRT

-149 ANPGDSVAQ
+149 ANPGDSVSA
-158 VLVEHGGLALL
+158 VLVEHGALALL

-175 SVTLAVSS
+175 CVTLTVSS
-183 QLVPGDSVKVTLDS
+183 QLIPGDSIHVTLDS
-197 GKTVTGRVETNLN
+197 GKTVTGRVESNLN

-215 TIADNGYAVGDRVTL
+215 TIADNGYAVGDTVTL

-240 HDPWLAT
+240 HNPWLAT

-253 SYVSVRLEQTVSS
+253 SQVNIRLEQTVSS
-266 GASLFTLKDTD
+266 GGSLFTLKDTH

-282 ELLAQTHREYEELL
+282 ELLAETHREYEELL

-306 LITAP
+306 VITAP

-327 AAQDEDITADLL
+327 ATEDEELTASLL
-339 NSEDG
+339 NADGG
-344 DFRLVFLSQ
+344 DFRLVLLSQ

-366 KGTDSGHQTGCPKV
+366 KGTDSGHQAGCPRA
-380 CKHSSKIGECK
+380 CKHATSEGVCT
-391 ASGHFTDCIEACTHA
+391 ASEHFADCIMACTHA

-414 TGVHYADCV
+414 TGAHHTDCI
-423 KTCIETNQEG
+423 KACIETNQEG
-433 KCPAIKY
+433 KCPATKY
-440 HYDGCIGKCVGA
+440 HYDGCIEKCTESA
-452 TVSGQCPAHIHRKA
+452 VSGECPAHIHKKG
-466 CIESCVSAN
+466 CIESCISAD
-475 TVGKCTAGFHKADCI
+475 TAGKCTAGHHKADCI
-490 ESCIGNE
+490 ESCIV
-497 SSPSNP
+497 SKSADDP

-515 QGATYTGRI
+515 QNATYTGQV
-524 FKVVSVGDGV
+524 FKVVSVGSGV
-534 LVGYWDPTV
+534 LVGYWDSTV
-543 YELVKTADGWARKDG
+543 YDVVKTASGWARKDG
-558 QPLGTG
+558 QPFSTN
-564 NCIQAGNVTASG
+564 NCVQADTIPASG
-576 SFQAGDTLLS
+576 SYQAGDTLLS
-586 VTVTKDGESSSLGL
+586 VTVTKDGESHSLGL
-600 VKIGSGSQNPGIPG
+600 VKISSGSQMPG
-614 FPGNLAGLM
+614 FDLS
-623 AGLMGGYGGY
+623 GLMGMMGGYSMGGY
-633 GGTGSSSQ
+633 GGTGSGSS

-646 LDGDVLLTVTPLDTL
+646 LDGDVLLTVTPLDTM

-683 TMNALPDETFEGEVT
+683 TMNALPDETFEGQVT

-703 GGGNGGSSKFDVEI
+703 GSGNGGSSKFDVEI

-731 TAELTLYE
+731 TAQLTLYE
-739 KMDVLTLPVAALQ
+739 KMDVLTLPVAALR

-770 LTNPVEVTTGLSD
+770 PANPVEVTTGLSD

>member
-1 MDKTKKKNIRRYIL
+1 MDKTKKKNVRRYIL
-15 WGVLAVVVAALALMP
+15 WGVLAVVVAGLALLPALA
-30 AMARRQDAQDGPVA
+30 RQQDAQDGPVA
-44 SILEAEVKQGSV
+44 SVLEAEVKEGSV
-56 QTTVRGGGTLEA
+56 QAIVRGGGTLEA
-68 GDGEDIELPAQV
+68 GDGEDIELPAEV

-92 VKAGDPV
+92 VKKGDPV

-109 AVTEVRS
+109 AVTEVRT

-158 VLVEHGGLALL
+158 VLVEHGALALL

-175 SVTLAVSS
+175 SVTLTVSS
-183 QLVPGDSVKVTLDS
+183 QLIPGDSINVTLDS
-197 GKTVTGRVETNLN
+197 GKTVTGRVESNLN

-215 TIADNGYAVGDRVTL
+215 TIADNGYAVGDTVTL

-240 HDPWLAT
+240 HNPWLAT

-253 SYVSVRLEQTVSS
+253 SQVNIRLEQTVSS
-266 GASLFTLKDTD
+266 GGSLFTLKDTD

-282 ELLAQTHREYEELL
+282 ELLAQTHRDYEELL

-306 LITAP
+306 VITAP

-327 AAQDEDITADLL
+327 AAEDEEITASLL
-339 NSEDG
+339 NADGG

-366 KGTDSGHQTGCPKV
+366 KGTDSGHQDGCPKA
-380 CKHSSKIGECK
+380 CKHA
-391 ASGHFTDCIEACTHA
+391 ASEGVCTASEHFDDCIMACTHA
-406 ENPEDCPA
+406 ENPEDCHA
-414 TGVHYADCV
+414 TGAHHTDCI
-423 KTCIETNQEG
+423 KACIETTQEH
-433 KCPAIKY
+433 KCPATKY
-440 HYDGCIGKCVGA
+440 HYDGCIEKCTESA
-452 TVSGQCPAHIHRKA
+452 VSGQCPAHIHKQG
-466 CIESCVSAN
+466 CIESCISAS
-475 TVGKCTAGFHKADCI
+475 TVGKCKAGHHKADCI
-490 ESCIGNE
+490 ESCIV
-497 SSPSNP
+497 STSASNP

-515 QGATYTGRI
+515 QNATYTGQV
-524 FKVVSVGDGV
+524 FKVVSVGSGA

-543 YELVKTADGWARKDG
+543 YDVVKTASGWARKDG
-558 QPLGTG
+558 QPFSTN
-564 NCIQAGNVTASG
+564 NCVQADTISASG
-576 SFQAGDTLLS
+576 SYQAGDVLLS
-586 VTVTKDGESSSLGL
+586 VTVHKSGENDSSLGL
-600 VKIGSGSQNPGIPG
+600 VKISSGGSQMPGFDLSGLMGMMGGYSMGGSTGSGS
-614 FPGNLAGLM
+614 
-623 AGLMGGYGGY
+623 
-633 GGTGSSSQ
+633 S

-646 LDGDVLLTVTPLDTL
+646 LDGDVLLTVTPLDTM

-683 TMNALPDETFEGEVT
+683 TMNALPDETFEGQVT

-703 GGGNGGSSKFDVEI
+703 GSGNGGSSKFDVEI

-739 KMDVLTLPVAALQ
+739 KMNVLTLPVAALR

-770 LTNPVEVTTGLSD
+770 PANPVEVTTGLSD

-808 ESDAVETERSMF
+808 ESDAVETEHSMF

>member
-1 MDKTKKKNIRRYIL
+1 MDKTKKKNVRRYIL
-15 WGVLAVVVAALALMP
+15 WGVLAVVVAGLAMLPALA
-30 AMARRQDAQDGPVA
+30 RQQDAQDGPVA
-44 SILEAEVKQGSV
+44 SVLEATVKEGSV
-56 QTTVRGGGTLEA
+56 QATVRGGGTLEA
-68 GDGEDIELPAQV
+68 GDGEDIELPPEV

-92 VKAGDPV
+92 VKKGDPV

-109 AVTEVRS
+109 AVTEIRT

-125 ETYSDEKSA
+125 ETFSDEKSA

-149 ANPGDSVAQ
+149 ANPGDSVSA
-158 VLVEHGGLALL
+158 VLVEHGALALL

-175 SVTLAVSS
+175 CVTLTVSS
-183 QLVPGDSVKVTLDS
+183 QLIPGDSINVTLDS
-197 GKTVTGRVETNLN
+197 GKTVTGRVESNLN

-215 TIADNGYAVGDRVTL
+215 TIADNGYAVGDTVTL

-240 HDPWLAT
+240 HNPWLAT

-253 SYVSVRLEQTVSS
+253 SQVNIRLEQTVSS
-266 GASLFTLKDTD
+266 GGSLFTLKDTD

-282 ELLAQTHREYEELL
+282 ELLAETHRDYEELL

-306 LITAP
+306 VITAP

-327 AAQDEDITADLL
+327 AAEDEELTASLL
-339 NSEDG
+339 NADGG
-344 DFRLVFLSQ
+344 DFRLVLLSQ

-366 KGTDSGHQTGCPKV
+366 KGTDPGHQEGCPRA
-380 CKHSSKIGECK
+380 CKHA
-391 ASGHFTDCIEACTHA
+391 ASEGVCTASEHFADCIMACTHA

-414 TGVHYADCV
+414 TGAHHTDCI
-423 KTCIETNQEG
+423 KACIETNQEG
-433 KCPAIKY
+433 KCPATKY
-440 HYDGCIGKCVGA
+440 HYDGCIEKCTESA
-452 TVSGQCPAHIHRKA
+452 VSGECPAHIHKKG
-466 CIESCVSAN
+466 CIESCISAD
-475 TVGKCTAGFHKADCI
+475 TAGKCTAGHHKADCI
-490 ESCIGNE
+490 ESCIL
-497 SSPSNP
+497 SKSADDP

-515 QGATYTGRI
+515 QNATYTGQV
-524 FKVVSVGDGV
+524 FKVVSVGSGT
-534 LVGYWDPTV
+534 LVGYWDSTV
-543 YELVKTADGWARKDG
+543 YDVVKTASGWARKDG
-558 QPLGTG
+558 QPFSTN
-564 NCIQAGNVTASG
+564 NCVQADMISASG
-576 SFQAGDTLLS
+576 SYQAGDTLLS
-586 VTVTKDGESSSLGL
+586 VTVTKDGESQSLGL
-600 VKIGSGSQNPGIPG
+600 VKISSGSQMPG
-614 FPGNLAGLM
+614 FDLS
-623 AGLMGGYGGY
+623 GLMGMMGGFSMGGY
-633 GGTGSSSQ
+633 GGTGSSQ

-646 LDGDVLLTVTPLDTL
+646 LDGDVLLTVTPLDTM

-683 TMNALPDETFEGEVT
+683 TMNALPDETFEGQVT

-703 GGGNGGSSKFDVEI
+703 GSGNGGSSKFDVEI

-731 TAELTLYE
+731 TAQLTLYE
-739 KMDVLTLPVAALQ
+739 KMDVLTLPVAALR

-770 LTNPVEVTTGLSD
+770 PANPVEVTTGLSD

>member
-1 MDKTKKKNIRRYIL
+1 MDKTKKKNVRRYIL
-15 WGVLAVVVAALALMP
+15 WGVLAVVVAGLAMLPALA
-30 AMARRQDAQDGPVA
+30 RQQDAQDGPVA
-44 SILEAEVKQGSV
+44 SVLEATVKEGSV
-56 QTTVRGGGTLEA
+56 QATVRGGGTLEA
-68 GDGEDIELPAQV
+68 GDGEDIELPAEV

-92 VKAGDPV
+92 VKKGDPV

-109 AVTEVRS
+109 AVTEIRT

-158 VLVEHGGLALL
+158 VLVEHGALALL

-175 SVTLAVSS
+175 CVTLTVSS
-183 QLVPGDSVKVTLDS
+183 QLIPGDSIPVTLDS
-197 GKTVTGRVETNLN
+197 GKTVTGRVESNLN

-215 TIADNGYAVGDRVTL
+215 TIADNGYAVGDTVTL

-240 HDPWLAT
+240 HNPWLAT

-253 SYVSVRLEQTVSS
+253 SQVNIRLEQTVSS
-266 GASLFTLKDTD
+266 GGSLFTLKDTD

-282 ELLAQTHREYEELL
+282 ELLAETHRDYEELL

-306 LITAP
+306 VITAP

-327 AAQDEDITADLL
+327 AAEDEELTASLL
-339 NSEDG
+339 NADDG
-344 DFRLVFLSQ
+344 DFRLVLLSQ

-366 KGTDSGHQTGCPKV
+366 KGTDSGHQDGCPKA
-380 CKHSSKIGECK
+380 CKHAAAEGVCT
-391 ASGHFTDCIEACTHA
+391 ASEHFADCIMACTHA

-414 TGVHYADCV
+414 TGAHHTDCI
-423 KTCIETNQEG
+423 KACIETTQEH
-433 KCPAIKY
+433 KCPATKY
-440 HYDGCIGKCVGA
+440 HYDGCIEKCTESA
-452 TVSGQCPAHIHRKA
+452 VSGECPAHIHKKG
-466 CIESCVSAN
+466 CIESCISAD
-475 TVGKCTAGFHKADCI
+475 TAGKCTAGHHKADCI
-490 ESCIGNE
+490 ESCIV
-497 SSPSNP
+497 SKSADDP

-515 QGATYTGRI
+515 QNATYTGQV
-524 FKVVSVGDGV
+524 FKVVSVGSGV
-534 LVGYWDPTV
+534 LVGYWDSTV
-543 YELVKTADGWARKDG
+543 YDVVKTASGWARKDG
-558 QPLGTG
+558 QPFSTN
-564 NCIQAGNVTASG
+564 NCVQADTISASG
-576 SFQAGDTLLS
+576 SYQAGDTLLS
-586 VTVTKDGESSSLGL
+586 VTVHKSGENDSSLGL
-600 VKIGSGSQNPGIPG
+600 VKISSGGSQMPG
-614 FPGNLAGLM
+614 FDLNGLM
-623 AGLMGGYGGY
+623 GMMGGYSMGGYGS
-633 GGTGSSSQ
+633 TGSGSS

-646 LDGDVLLTVTPLDTL
+646 LDGDVLLTVTPLDTM
-661 TVTIAVDEKDIASV
+661 TVTIAVDEKDIAGV

-683 TMNALPDETFEGEVT
+683 TMNALPDETFEGQVT

-703 GGGNGGSSKFDVEI
+703 GSGNGGSSKFDVEI

-731 TAELTLYE
+731 TAQLTLYE
-739 KMDVLTLPVAALQ
+739 KMDVLTLPVAALR

-770 LTNPVEVTTGLSD
+770 PANPVEVTTGLSD

>member
-1 MDKTKKKNIRRYIL
+1 MDKTKKKNVRRYIL
-15 WGVLAVVVAALALMP
+15 WGVLAVVVAGLAMLPALA
-30 AMARRQDAQDGPVA
+30 RQQDAQDGPVA
-44 SILEAEVKQGSV
+44 SVLEATVKEGSV
-56 QTTVRGGGTLEA
+56 QATVRGGGTLEA
-68 GDGEDIELPAQV
+68 GDGEDIELPVDV

-92 VKAGDPV
+92 VKKGDPV

-109 AVTEVRS
+109 AVTEIRT

-125 ETYSDEKSA
+125 ETFSDEKSA

-149 ANPGDSVAQ
+149 ANPGDSVTQ
-158 VLVEHGGLALL
+158 VLVEHGALALL

-175 SVTLAVSS
+175 GVTLTVSS
-183 QLVPGDSVKVTLDS
+183 QLIPGDSIPVTLDS
-197 GKTVTGRVETNLN
+197 GKTVTGRVESNLN

-215 TIADNGYAVGDRVTL
+215 TIADNGYAVGDTVTL

-240 HDPWLAT
+240 HNPWLAT

-253 SYVSVRLEQTVSS
+253 SQVNIRLEQTVSS
-266 GASLFTLKDTD
+266 RGSLFTLKDTD

-282 ELLAQTHREYEELL
+282 ELLAETHRDYEELL

-306 LITAP
+306 VITAP

-327 AAQDEDITADLL
+327 AAEDEELTASLL
-339 NSEDG
+339 NADGG
-344 DFRLVFLSQ
+344 DFRLVLLSQ

-366 KGTDSGHQTGCPKV
+366 KGTDPNHKEGCPKA
-380 CKHSSKIGECK
+380 CKHATVEGVCT
-391 ASGHFTDCIEACTHA
+391 ASEHFTDCIMACTHA

-414 TGVHYADCV
+414 TGAHHTDCI
-423 KTCIETNQEG
+423 KACIETTQEH
-433 KCPAIKY
+433 KCPATKY
-440 HYDGCIGKCVGA
+440 HYDGCIEKCTESA
-452 TVSGQCPAHIHRKA
+452 LSGECPAHIHKKG
-466 CIESCVSAN
+466 CIESCISAD
-475 TVGKCTAGFHKADCI
+475 TVGKCTAGHHKADCI
-490 ESCIGNE
+490 ESCIV
-497 SSPSNP
+497 SKSADDP

-515 QGATYTGRI
+515 QNATYTGQV
-524 FKVVSVGDGV
+524 FKVVSVGSGV
-534 LVGYWDPTV
+534 LVGYWDSTV
-543 YELVKTADGWARKDG
+543 YDVVKTASGWARKDG
-558 QPLGTG
+558 QPFSTN
-564 NCIQAGNVTASG
+564 NCVQADTIPASG
-576 SFQAGDTLLS
+576 NYQAGDVLLS
-586 VTVTKDGESSSLGL
+586 VTVHKSGENDSPLGL
-600 VKIGSGSQNPGIPG
+600 VKISSGGSQMPG
-614 FPGNLAGLM
+614 FDLS
-623 AGLMGGYGGY
+623 GLMGMMGGFSMGGY
-633 GGTGSSSQ
+633 GGTGSSQ

-646 LDGDVLLTVTPLDTL
+646 LDGDVLLTVTPLDTM

-675 KTGMTAQL
+675 KAGMTAQL
-683 TMNALPDETFEGEVT
+683 TMNALPDETFEGQVT

-703 GGGNGGSSKFDVEI
+703 GSGNGGSSKFDVEI

-731 TAELTLYE
+731 TAQLTLYE
-739 KMDVLTLPVAALQ
+739 KMDVLTLPVAALR

-770 LTNPVEVTTGLSD
+770 PANPVEVTTGLSD

-794 SGTTVYYSYYDTVT
+794 SGTTVYYLYYDTVT

>member
-1 MDKTKKKNIRRYIL
+1 MDKTKKKNVRRYIL
-15 WGVLAVVVAALALMP
+15 WGVLAVVVASLAMLPALA
-30 AMARRQDAQDGPVA
+30 RQQDAQDGPVA
-44 SILEAEVKQGSV
+44 SVLEAEVKEGSV
-56 QTTVRGGGTLEA
+56 QATVRGGGTLEA
-68 GDGEDIELPAQV
+68 GDGEDIELPLDV

-92 VKAGDPV
+92 VKKGDPV

-109 AVTEVRS
+109 AVTEVRT

-149 ANPGDSVAQ
+149 AGPGDSVAQ
-158 VLVEHGGLALL
+158 VLVEHGALALL

-175 SVTLAVSS
+175 SVTLTVSS
-183 QLVPGDSVKVTLDS
+183 QLIPGDSINVTLDS
-197 GKTVTGRVETNLN
+197 GKIVTGRVESNLN

-215 TIADNGYAVGDRVTL
+215 TIADNGYAVGDTVTL

-240 HDPWLAT
+240 HNPWLAT

-253 SYVSVRLEQTVSS
+253 SQVNIRLEQTVSS
-266 GASLFTLKDTD
+266 GGSLFTLKDTD

-282 ELLAQTHREYEELL
+282 ELLAQTHRDYEELL

-306 LITAP
+306 VITAP

-327 AAQDEDITADLL
+327 AAEDEEITASLSNADG
-339 NSEDG
+339 G

-366 KGTDSGHQTGCPKV
+366 KGTDSGHQDGCPKA
-380 CKHSSKIGECK
+380 CKHA
-391 ASGHFTDCIEACTHA
+391 ASEGVCTASEHFDDCIESCSHA

-414 TGVHYADCV
+414 TGAHNTDCI
-423 KTCIETNQEG
+423 KACIETSREG
-433 KCPAIKY
+433 ECPATKY
-440 HYDGCIGKCVGA
+440 HYDGCIEKCTESA
-452 TVSGQCPAHIHRKA
+452 VSGECPAHIHKKG
-466 CIESCVSAN
+466 CIELCRSAS
-475 TVGKCTAGFHKADCI
+475 TPEKCTAKHHKVDCI
-490 ESCIGNE
+490 ESCIGVE
-497 SSPSNP
+497 ASVSNP

-515 QGATYTGRI
+515 QNATYTGKV
-524 FKVVSVGDGV
+524 FKVVSVGSGA
-534 LVGYWDPTV
+534 LVGYWDSTV
-543 YELVKTADGWARKDG
+543 YDVVKTASGWARKDG
-558 QPLGTG
+558 QPFSTN
-564 NCIQAGNVTASG
+564 NCINAGTASG
-576 SFQAGDTLLS
+576 TFQSGDILLE
-586 VTVTKDGESSSLGL
+586 VTVHKNGEKDSPLGL
-600 VKIGSGSQNPGIPG
+600 FKVGSFSQSQNFNFPGVISSMMGGSTGSGS
-614 FPGNLAGLM
+614 
-623 AGLMGGYGGY
+623 
-633 GGTGSSSQ
+633 S

-646 LDGDVLLTVTPLDTL
+646 LDGDVLLTVTPLDTM

-683 TMNALPDETFEGEVT
+683 TMNALPDETFEGQVT

-703 GGGNGGSSKFDVEI
+703 GSGSGGSSKFDVEI

-739 KMDVLTLPVAALQ
+739 KMNVLTLPVAALQ

-770 LTNPVEVTTGLSD
+770 PANPVEVTTGLSD

>member
-1 MDKTKKKNIRRYIL
+1 MDKTKKKNVRRYIL
-15 WGVLAVVVAALALMP
+15 WGVLAVVVAGLAMLPALA
-30 AMARRQDAQDGPVA
+30 RQQDAQDGPVA
-44 SILEAEVKQGSV
+44 SVLEATVKEGSV
-56 QTTVRGGGTLEA
+56 QATVRGGGTLEA
-68 GDGEDIELPAQV
+68 GDGEDIELPPEV

-92 VKAGDPV
+92 VKKGDPV

-109 AVTEVRS
+109 AVTEIRT

-125 ETYSDEKSA
+125 ETFSDEKSA

-149 ANPGDSVAQ
+149 ANPGDSVTQ
-158 VLVEHGGLALL
+158 VLVEHGALALL

-175 SVTLAVSS
+175 GVTLTVSS
-183 QLVPGDSVKVTLDS
+183 QLIPGDSIPVTLDS
-197 GKTVTGRVETNLN
+197 GKTVTGRVESNLN

-215 TIADNGYAVGDRVTL
+215 TIADNGYAVGDTVTL

-240 HDPWLAT
+240 HNPWLAT

-253 SYVSVRLEQTVSS
+253 SQVNIRLEQTVSS
-266 GASLFTLKDTD
+266 GGSLFTLKDTD

-282 ELLAQTHREYEELL
+282 ELLAETHRDYEELL

-306 LITAP
+306 VITAP

-327 AAQDEDITADLL
+327 AAEDEELTASLL
-339 NSEDG
+339 NADDG
-344 DFRLVFLSQ
+344 DFRLVLLSQ

-366 KGTDSGHQTGCPKV
+366 KGTDSGHQDGCPKA
-380 CKHSSKIGECK
+380 CKHASSEGVCT
-391 ASGHFTDCIEACTHA
+391 ASEHFDDCIMACTHA

-414 TGVHYADCV
+414 TGAHHTDCI
-423 KTCIETNQEG
+423 KACIETTQEH
-433 KCPAIKY
+433 KCPATKY
-440 HYDGCIGKCVGA
+440 HYDGCIEKCTESA
-452 TVSGQCPAHIHRKA
+452 LSGECPAHIHKKG
-466 CIESCVSAN
+466 CIESCISAD
-475 TVGKCTAGFHKADCI
+475 TQGKCTAGHHKADCI
-490 ESCIGNE
+490 ESCIVSKSEND
-497 SSPSNP
+497 P

-515 QGATYTGRI
+515 QNATYTGQV
-524 FKVVSVGDGV
+524 FKVVSVGSGV
-534 LVGYWDPTV
+534 LVGYWDSTV
-543 YELVKTADGWARKDG
+543 YDVVKTASGWARKDG
-558 QPLGTG
+558 QPFSTN
-564 NCIQAGNVTASG
+564 NCVQADTIPASG
-576 SFQAGDTLLS
+576 SYQAGDTLLS
-586 VTVTKDGESSSLGL
+586 VTMTKDGESHSLGL
-600 VKIGSGSQNPGIPG
+600 VKISSGSQMPG
-614 FPGNLAGLM
+614 FDLSGLM
-623 AGLMGGYGGY
+623 GMMGGFSMGGYGGA
-633 GGTGSSSQ
+633 GSSQ

-646 LDGDVLLTVTPLDTL
+646 LDGDVLLTVTPLDTM

-683 TMNALPDETFEGEVT
+683 TMNALPDETFEGQVT

-703 GGGNGGSSKFDVEI
+703 GSGNGGSSKFDVEI

-731 TAELTLYE
+731 TAQLTLYE
-739 KMDVLTLPVAALQ
+739 KMDVLTLPVAALR

-770 LTNPVEVTTGLSD
+770 PANPVEVTTGLSD

-794 SGTTVYYSYYDTVT
+794 SGTTVYYLYYDTVT

>member
-1 MDKTKKKNIRRYIL
+1 MDKTKKKNVRRYIL
-15 WGVLAVVVAALALMP
+15 WGVLAVVVAGLAMLPALA
-30 AMARRQDAQDGPVA
+30 RQQDAQDGPVA
-44 SILEAEVKQGSV
+44 SVLEATVKEGSV
-56 QTTVRGGGTLEA
+56 QATVRGGGTLEA
-68 GDGEDIELPAQV
+68 GDGENIELPAEV

-85 LVKNGQE
+85 LVKNCQE
-92 VKAGDPV
+92 VKKGDPV

-109 AVTEVRS
+109 AVTEIRT

-125 ETYSDEKSA
+125 ETFSDEKSA

-149 ANPGDSVAQ
+149 ANPGDSVTQ
-158 VLVEHGGLALL
+158 VLVEHGALALL

-175 SVTLAVSS
+175 SVTLTVSS
-183 QLVPGDSVKVTLDS
+183 QLIPGDSINVTLDS
-197 GKTVTGRVETNLN
+197 GKTVTGRVESNLN

-215 TIADNGYAVGDRVTL
+215 TIADNGYAVGDTVTL

-240 HDPWLAT
+240 HNPWLAT

-253 SYVSVRLEQTVSS
+253 SQVNIRLEQTVSS
-266 GASLFTLKDTD
+266 GGSLLTLKDTD

-282 ELLAQTHREYEELL
+282 ELLAETHRDYEELL

-306 LITAP
+306 VITAP

-327 AAQDEDITADLL
+327 AAEDEELTASLL
-339 NSEDG
+339 NADDG
-344 DFRLVFLSQ
+344 DFRLVLLSQ

-366 KGTDSGHQTGCPKV
+366 KGTDSGHQDGCPKA
-380 CKHSSKIGECK
+380 CKHA
-391 ASGHFTDCIEACTHA
+391 ASEGVCTASEHFDDCIMACTHA

-414 TGVHYADCV
+414 TGAHHTDCI
-423 KTCIETNQEG
+423 KACIETTQEH
-433 KCPAIKY
+433 KCPATKY
-440 HYDGCIGKCVGA
+440 HYDGCIEKCVESE
-452 TVSGQCPAHIHRKA
+452 VSGECPAHIHKKG
-466 CIESCVSAN
+466 CIESCISAD
-475 TVGKCTAGFHKADCI
+475 TPGKCTAGHHKADCI
-490 ESCIGNE
+490 ESCIV
-497 SSPSNP
+497 SKSADDP

-515 QGATYTGRI
+515 QNATYTGKV
-524 FKVVSVGDGV
+524 FKVVSVGSGT
-534 LVGYWDPTV
+534 LVGYWDSTV
-543 YELVKTADGWARKDG
+543 YDVVKTASGWARKDG
-558 QPLGTG
+558 QPFSTN
-564 NCIQAGNVTASG
+564 NCVQADTISASG
-576 SFQAGDTLLS
+576 SYQAGDTLLS
-586 VTVTKDGESSSLGL
+586 VTVHKSGENDSPLGL
-600 VKIGSGSQNPGIPG
+600 VKISSGGSQMPG
-614 FPGNLAGLM
+614 FDLS
-623 AGLMGGYGGY
+623 GLMGMMGGFSMGGY
-633 GGTGSSSQ
+633 GGTGSSQ

-646 LDGDVLLTVTPLDTL
+646 LDGDVLLTVTPLDTM

-683 TMNALPDETFEGEVT
+683 TMNALPDETFEGQVT

-703 GGGNGGSSKFDVEI
+703 GSGNGGSSKFDVEI

-731 TAELTLYE
+731 TAQLTLYE
-739 KMDVLTLPVAALQ
+739 KMDVLTLPVAALR

-770 LTNPVEVTTGLSD
+770 PANPVEVTTCLSD

>member
-1 MDKTKKKNIRRYIL
+1 MDKTKKKNVRRYIL
-15 WGVLAVVVAALALMP
+15 WGVLAVVVAGLAMLPALA
-30 AMARRQDAQDGPVA
+30 RQQDAQDGPVA
-44 SILEAEVKQGSV
+44 SVLEAEVKEGSV
-56 QTTVRGGGTLEA
+56 QATVRGGGTLEA
-68 GDGEDIELPAQV
+68 GDGEDIELPPEV

-92 VKAGDPV
+92 VKKGDPV

-109 AVTEVRS
+109 AVTEIRT

-158 VLVEHGGLALL
+158 VLVEHGALALL

-175 SVTLAVSS
+175 SVTLTVSS
-183 QLVPGDSVKVTLDS
+183 QLIPGDSIPVTLDS
-197 GKTVTGRVETNLN
+197 GKTVTGRVESNLN

-215 TIADNGYAVGDRVTL
+215 TIADNGYAVGDTVTL

-240 HDPWLAT
+240 HNPWLAT

-253 SYVSVRLEQTVSS
+253 SQVNIRLEQTVSS
-266 GASLFTLKDTD
+266 GGSLFTLKDTD

-282 ELLAQTHREYEELL
+282 ELLAETHRDYEELL

-306 LITAP
+306 VITAP

-327 AAQDEDITADLL
+327 AAEDEELTASLL
-339 NSEDG
+339 NADDG

-366 KGTDSGHQTGCPKV
+366 NGKDSGHQDGCPKA
-380 CKHSSKIGECK
+380 CKHTAK
-391 ASGHFTDCIEACTHA
+391 
-406 ENPEDCPA
+406 
-414 TGVHYADCV
+414 
-423 KTCIETNQEG
+423 EG
-433 KCPAIKY
+433 
-440 HYDGCIGKCVGA
+440 D
-452 TVSGQCPAHIHRKA
+452 
-466 CIESCVSAN
+466 
-475 TVGKCTAGFHKADCI
+475 CTASEHFDDCI
-490 ESCIGNE
+490 ESCSHADNAEKCNATGAHHKDCIRRCVSAQKEGVCDAEKHNPNCIELCIE
-497 SSPSNP
+497 SDGSEV
-503 CPATKH
+503 CPAKVHKVDCIYSCTHADNAIDCPAGAHHYSDCIKRCINSHDVNTICPASKH
-509 KDGCYF
+509 QPTCCF
-515 QGATYTGRI
+515 NGATYTARV
-524 FKVVSVGDGV
+524 FKVIDANGTLMRVWDSQTYEVEQTSNGWRLKGKDVSQC
-534 LVGYWDPTV
+534 TF
-543 YELVKTADGWARKDG
+543 
-558 QPLGTG
+558 TG
-564 NCIQAGNVTASG
+564 NTEGLPPLLASSYTSGDVVLDITA
-576 SFQAGDTLLS
+576 T
-586 VTVTKDGESSSLGL
+586 TKDGKTTSFGLHRIASSS
-600 VKIGSGSQNPGIPG
+600 SGMPNL
-614 FPGNLAGLM
+614 GNLAGLM
-623 AGLMGGYGGY
+623 AGMGGYGS
-633 GGTGSSSQ
+633 TGSSSS

-646 LDGDVLLTVTPLDTL
+646 LDGDVLLTVTPLDTM

-683 TMNALPDETFEGEVT
+683 TMNALPDETFEGQVT

-703 GGGNGGSSKFDVEI
+703 GSGSGGSSKFDVEI

-739 KMDVLTLPVAALQ
+739 KMNVLTLPVAALQ

-770 LTNPVEVTTGLSD
+770 PANPVEVTTGLSD
-783 GENVEILSGID
+783 GEDVEILSGID

>member
-1 MDKTKKKNIRRYIL
+1 MDKTKKKNVRRYIL
-15 WGVLAVVVAALALMP
+15 WGVLAVVVAGLAMLPALA
-30 AMARRQDAQDGPVA
+30 RQQDAQDGPVA
-44 SILEAEVKQGSV
+44 SVLEATVKEGSV
-56 QTTVRGGGTLEA
+56 QATVRGGGTLEA
-68 GDGEDIELPAQV
+68 GDGEDIELPAEV

-92 VKAGDPV
+92 VKKGDPV

-109 AVTEVRS
+109 AVTEIRT

-125 ETYSDEKSA
+125 ETFSDEKSA

-149 ANPGDSVAQ
+149 ANPGDSVSA
-158 VLVEHGGLALL
+158 VLVEHGALALL

-175 SVTLAVSS
+175 CVTLTVSS
-183 QLVPGDSVKVTLDS
+183 QLIPGDFIPVTLDS
-197 GKTVTGRVETNLN
+197 GKTVTGRVESNLN

-215 TIADNGYAVGDRVTL
+215 TIADNGYAVGDTVTL

-240 HDPWLAT
+240 HNPWLAT

-253 SYVSVRLEQTVSS
+253 SQVNIRLEQTVSS
-266 GASLFTLKDTD
+266 GGSLFTLKDTD

-282 ELLAQTHREYEELL
+282 ELLAETHRDYEELL

-306 LITAP
+306 VITAP

-327 AAQDEDITADLL
+327 AAEDEELSASLL
-339 NSEDG
+339 NADDG
-344 DFRLVFLSQ
+344 DFRLVLLSQ

-366 KGTDSGHQTGCPKV
+366 KGTDSGHQDGCPKA
-380 CKHSSKIGECK
+380 CKHA
-391 ASGHFTDCIEACTHA
+391 ASEGVCTASEHFDDCIMACTHA

-414 TGVHYADCV
+414 TGAHHTDCI
-423 KTCIETNQEG
+423 KACIETNQEG
-433 KCPAIKY
+433 KCPATKY
-440 HYDGCIGKCVGA
+440 HYDGCIEKCTESA
-452 TVSGQCPAHIHRKA
+452 VSGECPAHIHKKG
-466 CIESCVSAN
+466 CIESCISAD
-475 TVGKCTAGFHKADCI
+475 TAGKCTAGHHKADCI
-490 ESCIGNE
+490 ESCIV
-497 SSPSNP
+497 SKSADDP

-515 QGATYTGRI
+515 QNATYTGQV
-524 FKVVSVGDGV
+524 FKVVSVGSGT
-534 LVGYWDPTV
+534 LVGYWDSTV
-543 YELVKTADGWARKDG
+543 YDVVKTASGWARKDG
-558 QPLGTG
+558 QPFSTN
-564 NCIQAGNVTASG
+564 NCVQADTIPASG
-576 SFQAGDTLLS
+576 SYQAGDTLLS

-600 VKIGSGSQNPGIPG
+600 VKISSGSQKPG
-614 FPGNLAGLM
+614 FDLS
-623 AGLMGGYGGY
+623 GLMGMMGGYSMGGY
-633 GGTGSSSQ
+633 GGTGSSQ
-641 TQLYS
+641 AQLYS
-646 LDGDVLLTVTPLDTL
+646 LDGDVLLTVTPLDTM

-683 TMNALPDETFEGEVT
+683 TMNALPDETFEGQVT

-703 GGGNGGSSKFDVEI
+703 GSGNGGSSKFDVEI

-731 TAELTLYE
+731 TAQLTLYE
-739 KMDVLTLPVAALQ
+739 KMDVLTLPVAALR

-770 LTNPVEVTTGLSD
+770 PANPVEVTTGLSD

-808 ESDAVETERSMF
+808 ESDAVETERSVF

>member
-1 MDKTKKKNIRRYIL
+1 MDKTKKKNVRRYIL
-15 WGVLAVVVAALALMP
+15 WGVLAVVVAGLAMLPALA
-30 AMARRQDAQDGPVA
+30 RQQDAQDGPVA
-44 SILEAEVKQGSV
+44 SVLEATVKEGSV
-56 QTTVRGGGTLEA
+56 QATVRGGGTLEA
-68 GDGEDIELPAQV
+68 GDGEDIELPPEV

-92 VKAGDPV
+92 VKKGDPV

-109 AVTEVRS
+109 AVTEIRT

-125 ETYSDEKSA
+125 ETFSDEKSA

-158 VLVEHGGLALL
+158 VLVEHGALALL

-175 SVTLAVSS
+175 RVTLTVSS
-183 QLVPGDSVKVTLDS
+183 QLIPGDSIPVTLDS
-197 GKTVTGRVETNLN
+197 GKTVTGRVESNLN

-215 TIADNGYAVGDRVTL
+215 TIADNGYAVGDTVTL

-240 HDPWLAT
+240 HNPWLAT

-253 SYVSVRLEQTVSS
+253 SQVNIRLEQTVSS
-266 GASLFTLKDTD
+266 GGSLFTLKDTD

-282 ELLAQTHREYEELL
+282 ELLAETHRDYEELL
-296 QKLLTWQDTG
+296 QKLLTWQNTG
-306 LITAP
+306 VITAP

-327 AAQDEDITADLL
+327 AAEDEELTASLL
-339 NSEDG
+339 NADDG
-344 DFRLVFLSQ
+344 DFRLVLLSQ

-366 KGTDSGHQTGCPKV
+366 KGTDSGHQDGCPKA
-380 CKHSSKIGECK
+380 CKHATAEGVCT
-391 ASGHFTDCIEACTHA
+391 ASEHFDDCIMACTRA

-414 TGVHYADCV
+414 TGAHHTDCI
-423 KTCIETNQEG
+423 KACIETTQEH
-433 KCPAIKY
+433 KCPATKY
-440 HYDGCIGKCVGA
+440 HYDGCIEKCTESA
-452 TVSGQCPAHIHRKA
+452 VSGECPAHIHKQG
-466 CIESCVSAN
+466 CIESCISAD
-475 TVGKCTAGFHKADCI
+475 TQGKCTAGHHKADCI
-490 ESCIGNE
+490 ESCIV
-497 SSPSNP
+497 SKSADDP

-515 QGATYTGRI
+515 QNATYTGQV
-524 FKVVSVGDGV
+524 FKVVSVGSGV
-534 LVGYWDPTV
+534 LVGYWDSTV
-543 YELVKTADGWARKDG
+543 YDVVKTANGWARKDG
-558 QPLGTG
+558 QPFSTNNCVQADTIPAFGSYQTG
-564 NCIQAGNVTASG
+564 DV
-576 SFQAGDTLLS
+576 LLS
-586 VTVTKDGESSSLGL
+586 ITVHKSGESHSLGL
-600 VKIGSGSQNPGIPG
+600 VKISSGSQMPG
-614 FPGNLAGLM
+614 FDLS
-623 AGLMGGYGGY
+623 GLMGMMGGFSMGGY
-633 GGTGSSSQ
+633 GGTGSGSS

-646 LDGDVLLTVTPLDTL
+646 LDGDVLLTVTPLDTM

-683 TMNALPDETFEGEVT
+683 TMNALPDETFEGQVT

-703 GGGNGGSSKFDVEI
+703 GSGNGGSSKFDVEI

-731 TAELTLYE
+731 TAQLTLYE
-739 KMDVLTLPVAALQ
+739 KMDVLTLPVAALR

-770 LTNPVEVTTGLSD
+770 PANPVEVTTGLSD

-794 SGTTVYYSYYDTVT
+794 SGTTVYYLYYDTVT

>member
-1 MDKTKKKNIRRYIL
+1 MDKTKKKNVRRYIL
-15 WGVLAVVVAALALMP
+15 WGVLAVVVAGLAMLPALA
-30 AMARRQDAQDGPVA
+30 RQQDAQDGPVA
-44 SILEAEVKQGSV
+44 SVLEATVKEGSV
-56 QTTVRGGGTLEA
+56 QATVRGGGTLEA
-68 GDGEDIELPAQV
+68 GDGEDIELPPEV

-92 VKAGDPV
+92 VKKGDPV

-109 AVTEVRS
+109 AVTEIRT

-125 ETYSDEKSA
+125 ETFSDEKSA

-149 ANPGDSVAQ
+149 ANPGDSVTQ
-158 VLVEHGGLALL
+158 VLVEHGALALL

-175 SVTLAVSS
+175 GVTLTVSS
-183 QLVPGDSVKVTLDS
+183 QLIPGDSIPVTLDS
-197 GKTVTGRVETNLN
+197 GKTVTGRVESNLN

-215 TIADNGYAVGDRVTL
+215 TIADNGYAVGDTATL

-240 HDPWLAT
+240 HNPWLAT

-253 SYVSVRLEQTVSS
+253 SQVNIRLEQTVSS
-266 GASLFTLKDTD
+266 GGSLFTLKDTD

-282 ELLAQTHREYEELL
+282 ELLAETHRDYEELL

-306 LITAP
+306 VITAP

-327 AAQDEDITADLL
+327 AAEDEKLTASLL
-339 NSEDG
+339 NADGG
-344 DFRLVFLSQ
+344 DFRLVLLSQ

-366 KGTDSGHQTGCPKV
+366 KGTDSGHQDGCPKA
-380 CKHSSKIGECK
+380 CKHA
-391 ASGHFTDCIEACTHA
+391 ASEGVCTASEHFADCIMACTRA

-414 TGVHYADCV
+414 TGAHHTDCI
-423 KTCIETNQEG
+423 KACIETTQEG
-433 KCPAIKY
+433 KCPATKY
-440 HYDGCIGKCVGA
+440 HYDGCIEKCTESA
-452 TVSGQCPAHIHRKA
+452 VSGECPAHIHKKG
-466 CIESCVSAN
+466 CIESCISAD
-475 TVGKCTAGFHKADCI
+475 TPGKCTAGHHKADCI
-490 ESCIGNE
+490 ESCIV
-497 SSPSNP
+497 SKSADDP

-515 QGATYTGRI
+515 QNATYTGQV
-524 FKVVSVGDGV
+524 FKVVSVGSGV
-534 LVGYWDPTV
+534 LVGYWDSTV
-543 YELVKTADGWARKDG
+543 YDVVKTASGWARKDG
-558 QPLGTG
+558 QPFSTN
-564 NCIQAGNVTASG
+564 NCVQADTIFAGSG
-576 SFQAGDTLLS
+576 SYQTGDVLLS
-586 VTVTKDGESSSLGL
+586 VTVHKSGENDSPLGL
-600 VKIGSGSQNPGIPG
+600 VKISSGGSQMPG
-614 FPGNLAGLM
+614 FDLS
-623 AGLMGGYGGY
+623 GLMGMMGGFSMGGY
-633 GGTGSSSQ
+633 GGTGSSQ

-646 LDGDVLLTVTPLDTL
+646 LDGDVLLTVTPLDTM
-661 TVTIAVDEKDIASV
+661 TVTIAVDEKDIAGV

-683 TMNALPDETFEGEVT
+683 TMNALPDETFEGQVT

-703 GGGNGGSSKFDVEI
+703 GSGNGGSSKFDVEI
-717 TLSRESDMLPGMST
+717 TLSRESDMLPGMSA
-731 TAELTLYE
+731 TAQLTLYE
-739 KMDVLTLPVAALQ
+739 KMDVLTLPVAALR

-770 LTNPVEVTTGLSD
+770 PANPVEVTTGLSD

-794 SGTTVYYSYYDTVT
+794 SGTTVYYLYYDTVT

>member
-1 MDKTKKKNIRRYIL
+1 MDKTKKKNVRRYIL
-15 WGVLAVVVAALALMP
+15 WGVLAVVVAGLAMLPALA
-30 AMARRQDAQDGPVA
+30 RQQDAQDGPVA
-44 SILEAEVKQGSV
+44 SVLEATVKEGSV
-56 QTTVRGGGTLEA
+56 QATVRGGGTLEA
-68 GDGEDIELPAQV
+68 GDGEDIELPPEV

-92 VKAGDPV
+92 VKKGDPV

-109 AVTEVRS
+109 AVTEIRT

-149 ANPGDSVAQ
+149 ANPGDSVSA
-158 VLVEHGGLALL
+158 VLVEHGALALL

-175 SVTLAVSS
+175 CVTLTVSS
-183 QLVPGDSVKVTLDS
+183 QLIPGDSIPVTLDS
-197 GKTVTGRVETNLN
+197 GKTVTGRVESNLN

-215 TIADNGYAVGDRVTL
+215 TIADNGYAVGDTVTL

-240 HDPWLAT
+240 HNPWLAT

-253 SYVSVRLEQTVSS
+253 SQVNIRLEQTVSS
-266 GASLFTLKDTD
+266 GGSLFTLKDTD

-282 ELLAQTHREYEELL
+282 ELLAETHRDYEELL

-306 LITAP
+306 VITAP

-327 AAQDEDITADLL
+327 AAEDEELTASLL
-339 NSEDG
+339 NADGG
-344 DFRLVFLSQ
+344 DFRLVLLSQ

-366 KGTDSGHQTGCPKV
+366 KGTDSGHQDGCPKACTHATAEGV
-380 CKHSSKIGECK
+380 CT
-391 ASGHFTDCIEACTHA
+391 ASEHFADCIMACTHA

-414 TGVHYADCV
+414 TGAHHTDCI
-423 KTCIETNQEG
+423 KACIETNQEG
-433 KCPAIKY
+433 KCPATKY
-440 HYDGCIGKCVGA
+440 HYDGCIEKCTESA
-452 TVSGQCPAHIHRKA
+452 VSGECPAHIHKKG
-466 CIESCVSAN
+466 CIESCISAD
-475 TVGKCTAGFHKADCI
+475 TLGKCTAGHHKADCI
-490 ESCIGNE
+490 ESCIV
-497 SSPSNP
+497 SKSADDP

-515 QGATYTGRI
+515 QNATYTGKV
-524 FKVVSVGDGV
+524 FKVVSVGSGT
-534 LVGYWDPTV
+534 LVGYWDSTV
-543 YELVKTADGWARKDG
+543 YDVVKTASGWARKDG
-558 QPLGTG
+558 QPFSTN
-564 NCIQAGNVTASG
+564 NCVQADMISASG
-576 SFQAGDTLLS
+576 SYQAGDTLLS
-586 VTVTKDGESSSLGL
+586 VTVTKDGESHSLGL
-600 VKIGSGSQNPGIPG
+600 VKISSGSQMPG
-614 FPGNLAGLM
+614 FDLS
-623 AGLMGGYGGY
+623 GLMGMMGGFSMGGY
-633 GGTGSSSQ
+633 GGTGSGSS

-646 LDGDVLLTVTPLDTL
+646 LDGDVLLTVTPLDTM

-683 TMNALPDETFEGEVT
+683 TMNALPDETFEGQVT

-703 GGGNGGSSKFDVEI
+703 GSGNGGSSKFDVEI

-731 TAELTLYE
+731 TAQLTLYE
-739 KMDVLTLPVAALQ
+739 KMDVLTLPVAALR

-770 LTNPVEVTTGLSD
+770 PANPVEVTTGLSD

>member
-1 MDKTKKKNIRRYIL
+1 MDKTKKKNVRRYIL
-15 WGVLAVVVAALALMP
+15 WGVLAVVVAGLAMLPALA
-30 AMARRQDAQDGPVA
+30 RQQDAQDGPVA
-44 SILEAEVKQGSV
+44 SVLEATVKEGSV
-56 QTTVRGGGTLEA
+56 QATVRGGGTLEA
-68 GDGEDIELPAQV
+68 GDGEDIELPPEV

-92 VKAGDPV
+92 VKKGDPV

-109 AVTEVRS
+109 AVTEIRT

-125 ETYSDEKSA
+125 ETFSDEKSA

-149 ANPGDSVAQ
+149 ANPGDSVTQ
-158 VLVEHGGLALL
+158 VLVEHGALALL

-175 SVTLAVSS
+175 CVTLTVSS
-183 QLVPGDSVKVTLDS
+183 QLIPGDSINVTLDS
-197 GKTVTGRVETNLN
+197 GKTVTGRVESNLN

-215 TIADNGYAVGDRVTL
+215 TIADNGYAVGDTVTL

-240 HDPWLAT
+240 HNPWLAT

-253 SYVSVRLEQTVSS
+253 SQVNIRLEQTVSS
-266 GASLFTLKDTD
+266 GGSLFTLKDTD

-282 ELLAQTHREYEELL
+282 ELLAETHRDYEELL

-306 LITAP
+306 VITAP

-327 AAQDEDITADLL
+327 AAEDEELTASLL
-339 NSEDG
+339 NADDG
-344 DFRLVFLSQ
+344 DFRLVLLSQ

-366 KGTDSGHQTGCPKV
+366 NGKDSGHQDGCPKA
-380 CKHSSKIGECK
+380 CKHA
-391 ASGHFTDCIEACTHA
+391 ASEGVCTASEHFDDCIMACTHA

-414 TGVHYADCV
+414 TGAHHTDCI
-423 KTCIETNQEG
+423 KACIETTQEH
-433 KCPAIKY
+433 KCPATKY
-440 HYDGCIGKCVGA
+440 HYDGCIEKCTESA
-452 TVSGQCPAHIHRKA
+452 VSGQCPAHIHKKG
-466 CIESCVSAN
+466 CIESCISAD
-475 TVGKCTAGFHKADCI
+475 TVGKCTAGHHKADCI
-490 ESCIGNE
+490 ESCIV
-497 SSPSNP
+497 SKSADDP

-515 QGATYTGRI
+515 QNATYTGQV
-524 FKVVSVGDGV
+524 FKVVSVGSGT
-534 LVGYWDPTV
+534 LVGYWDSTV
-543 YELVKTADGWARKDG
+543 YDVVKTASGWARKDG
-558 QPLGTG
+558 QPFSTN
-564 NCIQAGNVTASG
+564 NCVQADTISASG
-576 SFQAGDTLLS
+576 SYQAGDTLLS
-586 VTVTKDGESSSLGL
+586 VTVTKDGESHSLGL
-600 VKIGSGSQNPGIPG
+600 VKISSGSQMPGFDLSGLMGMMGGYSMGGSTGSGS
-614 FPGNLAGLM
+614 
-623 AGLMGGYGGY
+623 
-633 GGTGSSSQ
+633 S

-646 LDGDVLLTVTPLDTL
+646 LDGDVLLTVTPLDTM
-661 TVTIAVDEKDIASV
+661 TVTIAVDEKDIAGV

-683 TMNALPDETFEGEVT
+683 TMNALPDETFEGQVT

-703 GGGNGGSSKFDVEI
+703 GSGNGGSSKFDVEI

-731 TAELTLYE
+731 TAQLTLYE
-739 KMDVLTLPVAALQ
+739 KMDVLTLPVAALR

-770 LTNPVEVTTGLSD
+770 PANPVEVTTGLSD

>member
-1 MDKTKKKNIRRYIL
+1 MDKTKKKNVRRYIL
-15 WGVLAVVVAALALMP
+15 WGVLAVVVAGLAMLPALA
-30 AMARRQDAQDGPVA
+30 RQQDAQDGPVA
-44 SILEAEVKQGSV
+44 SVLETTVKEGSV
-56 QTTVRGGGTLEA
+56 QATVRGGGTLEA
-68 GDGEDIELPAQV
+68 GDGEDIELPPEV

-92 VKAGDPV
+92 VKKGDPV

-109 AVTEVRS
+109 AVTEIRT

-125 ETYSDEKSA
+125 ETFSDEKSA

-149 ANPGDSVAQ
+149 ANPGDSVSA
-158 VLVEHGGLALL
+158 VLVEHGALALL

-175 SVTLAVSS
+175 GVTLTVSS
-183 QLVPGDSVKVTLDS
+183 QLIPGDSINVTLDS
-197 GKTVTGRVETNLN
+197 GKTVTGRVESNLN

-215 TIADNGYAVGDRVTL
+215 TIADNGYAVGDTVTL

-240 HDPWLAT
+240 HSPWLAT

-253 SYVSVRLEQTVSS
+253 SQVNIRLDQTVSS
-266 GASLFTLKDTD
+266 GGSLFTLKDTD

-282 ELLAQTHREYEELL
+282 ELLAETHRDYEELL
-296 QKLLTWQDTG
+296 QKLLTWQDMG
-306 LITAP
+306 VITAP

-327 AAQDEDITADLL
+327 AAEDEKLTASLL
-339 NSEDG
+339 NADGG
-344 DFRLVFLSQ
+344 DFRLVLLSQ

-366 KGTDSGHQTGCPKV
+366 KGTDSGHQDGCPKA
-380 CKHSSKIGECK
+380 CKHA
-391 ASGHFTDCIEACTHA
+391 ASEGVCTASEHFDDCIMACTHA
-406 ENPEDCPA
+406 ENPKDCPA
-414 TGVHYADCV
+414 TGAHHTDCI
-423 KTCIETNQEG
+423 KACIETTQEH
-433 KCPAIKY
+433 KCPATKY
-440 HYDGCIGKCVGA
+440 HYDGCIEKCTESA
-452 TVSGQCPAHIHRKA
+452 LSGECPAHIHKKG
-466 CIESCVSAN
+466 CIESCISAD
-475 TVGKCTAGFHKADCI
+475 TQGKCTAGHHKADCI
-490 ESCIGNE
+490 ESCIV
-497 SSPSNP
+497 SKSADDP

-515 QGATYTGRI
+515 QNATYTGQV
-524 FKVVSVGDGV
+524 FKVVSVGSGV
-534 LVGYWDPTV
+534 LVGYWDSTV
-543 YELVKTADGWARKDG
+543 YNVVKTASGWARKDG
-558 QPLGTG
+558 QPFSTN
-564 NCIQAGNVTASG
+564 NCVQADTIPAFG
-576 SFQAGDTLLS
+576 SYQAGDTLLS
-586 VTVTKDGESSSLGL
+586 VTVTKDGESHSLGL
-600 VKIGSGSQNPGIPG
+600 VKISSGSQMPG
-614 FPGNLAGLM
+614 FDLS
-623 AGLMGGYGGY
+623 GLMGMMGGFSMGGY
-633 GGTGSSSQ
+633 GGTGSSQ

-646 LDGDVLLTVTPLDTL
+646 LDGDVLLTVTPLDTM

-683 TMNALPDETFEGEVT
+683 TMNALPDETFEGQVT

-703 GGGNGGSSKFDVEI
+703 GSGNGGSSKFDVEI

-731 TAELTLYE
+731 TAQLTLYE
-739 KMDVLTLPVAALQ
+739 KMDVLTLPVAALR

-770 LTNPVEVTTGLSD
+770 PANPVEVTTGLSD

-794 SGTTVYYSYYDTVT
+794 SGTTVYYLYYDTVT

>member
-1 MDKTKKKNIRRYIL
+1 MDKTKKKNVRRYIL
-15 WGVLAVVVAALALMP
+15 WGVLAVVVAGLAMLPALA
-30 AMARRQDAQDGPVA
+30 RQQDAQDGPVA
-44 SILEAEVKQGSV
+44 SVLEAEVKEGSV
-56 QTTVRGGGTLEA
+56 QAIVRGGGTLEA
-68 GDGEDIELPAQV
+68 GDGEDIELPAEV

-92 VKAGDPV
+92 VKKGDPV

-109 AVTEVRS
+109 AVTEIRT

-125 ETYSDEKSA
+125 ETYSGEKSA

-149 ANPGDSVAQ
+149 AGPGDSVAQ
-158 VLVEHGGLALL
+158 VLVEHGALALL

-175 SVTLAVSS
+175 SVTLTVSS
-183 QLVPGDSVKVTLDS
+183 QLIPGDSIPVTLDS
-197 GKTVTGRVETNLN
+197 GKTVTGRVESNLN

-215 TIADNGYAVGDRVTL
+215 TIADNGYAVGDTVTL

-240 HDPWLAT
+240 HNPWLAT

-253 SYVSVRLEQTVSS
+253 SQVNIRLEQTVSS
-266 GASLFTLKDTD
+266 GGSLFTLKDTD

-282 ELLAQTHREYEELL
+282 ELLAETHRKYEELL

-306 LITAP
+306 VITAP
-311 CDGLVSGIDTD
+311 CDGLVSGIDRD

-327 AAQDEDITADLL
+327 AAEDEEITASLL
-339 NSEDG
+339 NADGG
-344 DFRLVFLSQ
+344 DFRLVLLSQ

-366 KGTDSGHQTGCPKV
+366 KGTDSGHQDGCPKA
-380 CKHSSKIGECK
+380 CKRTAKEGGCT
-391 ASGHFTDCIEACTHA
+391 ASEHFDDCIESCSHA
-406 ENPEDCPA
+406 ENPEDCHA
-414 TGVHYADCV
+414 TGVHHTDCI
-423 KTCIETNQEG
+423 KACIETSHEG
-433 KCPAIKY
+433 ECPATKY
-440 HYDGCIGKCVGA
+440 HYDGCIEKCVESE
-452 TVSGQCPAHIHRKA
+452 VSGQCPAHVHKQG
-466 CIESCVSAN
+466 CVELCRSAS
-475 TVGKCTAGFHKADCI
+475 TPKKCTAKHHKVDCI
-490 ESCIGNE
+490 ESCIGVE
-497 SSPSNP
+497 ASVSNP

-515 QGATYTGRI
+515 QNATYTGQV
-524 FKVVSVGDGV
+524 FKVVSVGSGA

-543 YELVKTADGWARKDG
+543 YDVVKTASGWARKDG
-558 QPLGTG
+558 QPFSTN
-564 NCIQAGNVTASG
+564 NCTNAGTASG
-576 SFQAGDTLLS
+576 TFQSGDILLA
-586 VTVTKDGESSSLGL
+586 VTVHKNGEKDSPLGL
-600 VKIGSGSQNPGIPG
+600 FKVGSFSQSQNFN
-614 FPGNLAGLM
+614 FPGGISSM
-623 AGLMGGYGGY
+623 MGGS
-633 GGTGSSSQ
+633 TGSSSQ

-646 LDGDVLLTVTPLDTL
+646 LDGDVLLTVTPLDTM

-683 TMNALPDETFEGEVT
+683 TMNALPDETFEGQVT

-703 GGGNGGSSKFDVEI
+703 GSGSGGSSKFDVEI

-739 KMDVLTLPVAALQ
+739 KMNVLTLPVAALR

-770 LTNPVEVTTGLSD
+770 PANPVEVTTGLSD

-808 ESDAVETERSMF
+808 ESDAVETEHSMF

>member
-1 MDKTKKKNIRRYIL
+1 MDKTKKKNVRRYIL
-15 WGVLAVVVAALALMP
+15 WGVLAVVVAGLAMLPALA
-30 AMARRQDAQDGPVA
+30 RQQDAQDGPVA
-44 SILEAEVKQGSV
+44 SVLEATVKEGSV
-56 QTTVRGGGTLEA
+56 QATVRGGGTLEA
-68 GDGEDIELPAQV
+68 GDGEDIELPSEV

-92 VKAGDPV
+92 VKKGDPV

-109 AVTEVRS
+109 AVTEIRT

-125 ETYSDEKSA
+125 ETFSDEKSA

-149 ANPGDSVAQ
+149 ANPGDSVTQ
-158 VLVEHGGLALL
+158 VLVEHGALALL

-175 SVTLAVSS
+175 RVTLTVSS
-183 QLVPGDSVKVTLDS
+183 QLIPGDSINVTLDS
-197 GKTVTGRVETNLN
+197 GKTVTGRVESNLN

-215 TIADNGYAVGDRVTL
+215 TIADNGYAVGDTVTL

-240 HDPWLAT
+240 HNPWLAT

-253 SYVSVRLEQTVSS
+253 SQVNIRLEQTVSS
-266 GASLFTLKDTD
+266 GGSLFTLKDTD

-282 ELLAQTHREYEELL
+282 ELLAETHRDYEELL

-306 LITAP
+306 VITAP

-327 AAQDEDITADLL
+327 AAEDEELTASYL
-339 NSEDG
+339 NADGG

-353 VTQTCTGDDKCPL
+353 VTQTCTGDPLCPL
-366 KGTDSGHQTGCPKV
+366 KGTDPNHKEGCPMA
-380 CKHSSKIGECK
+380 CKH
-391 ASGHFTDCIEACTHA
+391 ASNEAVCMASEHFADCIKA
-406 ENPEDCPA
+406 
-414 TGVHYADCV
+414 
-423 KTCIETNQEG
+423 CIETNQED
-433 KCPAIKY
+433 KCPATKY
-440 HYDGCIGKCVGA
+440 HYDGCIEKCTESV
-452 TVSGQCPAHIHRKA
+452 VSGECPAHIHKKG
-466 CIESCVSAN
+466 CIESCISAD
-475 TVGKCTAGFHKADCI
+475 TAGKCTAGHHKADCI
-490 ESCIGNE
+490 ESCIV
-497 SSPSNP
+497 SKSADDP

-515 QGATYTGRI
+515 QNATYTGQV
-524 FKVVSVGDGV
+524 FKVVSVGSGV
-534 LVGYWDPTV
+534 LVGYWDSTV
-543 YELVKTADGWARKDG
+543 YDVVKTASGWARKDG
-558 QPLGTG
+558 QPFSTN
-564 NCIQAGNVTASG
+564 NCVQADTIPASG
-576 SFQAGDTLLS
+576 SYQAGDTLLS
-586 VTVTKDGESSSLGL
+586 VTVTKDGESQSLGL
-600 VKIGSGSQNPGIPG
+600 VKISSGSQKPG
-614 FPGNLAGLM
+614 FDLSGLM
-623 AGLMGGYGGY
+623 GMMGGFSMGGYGS
-633 GGTGSSSQ
+633 TGSGSS

-646 LDGDVLLTVTPLDTL
+646 LDGDVLLTVTPLDTM

-683 TMNALPDETFEGEVT
+683 TMNALPDETFEGQVT

-703 GGGNGGSSKFDVEI
+703 GSGSGGSSKFDVEI

-731 TAELTLYE
+731 TAQLTLYE
-739 KMDVLTLPVAALQ
+739 KMDVLTLPVAALR

-770 LTNPVEVTTGLSD
+770 PANPVEVTTGLSD